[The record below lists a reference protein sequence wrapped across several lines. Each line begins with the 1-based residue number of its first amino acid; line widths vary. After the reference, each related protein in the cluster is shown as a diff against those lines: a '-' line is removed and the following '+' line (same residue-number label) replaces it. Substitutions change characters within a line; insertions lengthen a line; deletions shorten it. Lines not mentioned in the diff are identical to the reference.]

1 MMATKWTNEQLLAI
15 ETRGKNL
22 LVAAAA
28 GSGKTA
34 VLVERI
40 IRMITD
46 EKNPVDIDKLL
57 VVTFTNAAASEMRE
71 RIGDAI
77 SKKLEEMPDSKVL
90 QRQLALL
97 NKSNITTIHS
107 FCLDVIKNNFHIIDL
122 DPGFRI
128 GDETECTLI
137 KQDVL
142 IELFDDKYNEGDK
155 GFLNL
160 VEAYCTNRDD
170 EKLKSIVLKL
180 YNFSMSGPWPSVWLR
195 EKAQEFNIDSL
206 EDLEKASW
214 CKILKESLYLDLNS
228 AKNNLK
234 EAIKICEED
243 SDLDPYLLTLNPELN
258 NIINAINSLNL
269 DLNKIYNA
277 IKNIEFGRIKSIK
290 KGIGDELDK
299 EKVKSLRDDTKK
311 KINKIKEEVF
321 SVPLNE
327 ALDGIKNMYPIIK
340 SLTELVIEFSNRYST
355 KKREKT
361 ILDFNDLEHL
371 CLRILTY
378 SDENGEIK
386 ASSVAQKFREKF
398 EEVLVDEYQDSNNVQ
413 ETIINMV
420 SRKNLDNPNVFMVGD
435 VKQSIYR
442 FRQAKPE
449 LFLEKYNSYPVEDGE
464 KNKKIMLYKNFRSRE
479 EVIKG
484 VNFVFK
490 SLMSKTVGE
499 LDYTD
504 EEALNLGANY
514 EEVNKDNVHLQ
525 NQEDID
531 LDKIR
536 VSGDI
541 ELHILDKSG
550 DFEDEK
556 NENKDNGYND
566 ENSTLKD
573 DEEDLTAVA
582 IEARIIERRIKEL
595 INPSDGKV
603 FMIFDKNLNK
613 YRKIRYKDIVIL
625 LRTTKN
631 WADTIV
637 EELSFGGIPVYAD
650 TSAGYFQT
658 IEIRTIMSLLHII
671 DNPMQDIYAIAS
683 MRSPIF
689 SFTSEELADIRLLNS
704 DNYFYLNV
712 KNIADGTYDENVD
725 KDLKEK
731 CSYFIGKI
739 NAWREISLYMPIDEF
754 IWYLYSDTS
763 YYGYV
768 GAMVNGVQRQANLR
782 ILFQRAK
789 QYEQTSFK
797 GLFNFINFIN
807 KLKKSSGDLGT
818 AKILGE
824 NEDVVRIMSIHKSK
838 GLEFPVVFLSGCG
851 KQFNLMDANDSLLF
865 HEELGIGAD
874 CIDIEKRIRYK
885 TIQKYAIKKKFE
897 LETLSEEMRILYVA
911 LTRAKEKLIIT
922 GGSSNLQKD
931 IEACYRAVVKSS
943 DKVIPNEL
951 LKQKN
956 YLKWII
962 TALIKHKDGE
972 DLRKGK
978 NEFIKLSN
986 DLSTWKIHF
995 HRKSEFIVDN
1005 IEDSVDKEKNT
1016 ILSLNY
1022 NNFAID
1028 KEIQRRLDFRYKYKE
1043 VCVVPSNISVSDIKR
1058 AEEEVFTSDV
1068 ESFFKEEKLR
1078 KKPKFI
1084 TEEKGLSKAEKG
1096 TAMHFVMQKLDL
1108 NRVNSIDE
1116 IKIQVKSMV
1125 NNELITEEEEKTIN
1139 PFKIQKFFKSDL
1151 GLRMLKA
1158 YKENGEVYRE
1168 LPFITEIPIKR
1179 VEKEITSKLFDN
1191 EKLRLQGII
1200 DCFFEEEDGVVLLD
1214 YKTDYV
1220 EVGKESELLDRYKV
1234 QIELYTETLEKIIG
1248 KKIKEKYLY
1257 LFGIDKQVK
1266 YKN

>member
-1 MMATKWTNEQLLAI
+1 METKWTDEQLLAI

-40 IRMITD
+40 IKIITD
-46 EKNPVDIDKLL
+46 DNNPVDIDKLL

-71 RIGDAI
+71 RIGDTI
-77 SKKLEEMPDSKVL
+77 SKKLEEMPDSKML

-107 FCLDVIKNNFHIIDL
+107 FCLDIIKNNFHLIDL

-142 IELFDDKYNEGDK
+142 IELFEDKYDK
-155 GFLNL
+155 EDEDFLNL
-160 VEAYCTNRDD
+160 IEAYCTNRDD
-170 EKLKSIVLKL
+170 ERLKEIVLKL

-195 EKAQEFNIDSL
+195 EKAQEFNINSL
-206 EDLEKASW
+206 DELEKASW
-214 CKILKESLYLDLNS
+214 YKVLKESLYLDLNN
-228 AKNNLK
+228 AKNGLD

-243 SDLDPYLLTLNPELN
+243 SDLAPYLLTLKPELN
-258 NIINAINSLNL
+258 GIENAINSLNL
-269 DLNKIYNA
+269 DLEQIYKA
-277 IKNIEFGRIKSIK
+277 VKDIEFAYRIKTVK

-299 EKVKSLRDDTKK
+299 KKVKSLRDDVKK
-311 KINKIKEEVF
+311 KINQIKGGVF
-321 SVPLNE
+321 SISLDETLN
-327 ALDGIKNMYPIIK
+327 GIKNMYPIIK
-340 SLTELVIEFSNRYST
+340 SLTELVIEFSDRYV
-355 KKREKT
+355 KKKMERV

-371 CLRILTY
+371 CLKILTCN
-378 SDENGEIK
+378 DENGEVY

-413 ETIINMV
+413 ETIISMV
-420 SRKNLDNPNVFMVGD
+420 SRKDLDNPNVFMVGD

-449 LFLEKYNSYPVEDGE
+449 LFLEKYNSYSEEDNK
-464 KNKKIMLYKNFRSRE
+464 KNRKIMLYKNFRSRE

-484 VNFVFK
+484 VNFIFK

-504 EEALNLGANY
+504 KEALNLGASY
-514 EEVNKDNVHLQ
+514 DEINKDNVYFQ
-525 NQEDID
+525 DNEFID
-531 LDKIR
+531 LDKIE
-536 VSGDI
+536 VSGAL
-541 ELHILDKSG
+541 ELHILDKSS
-550 DFEDEK
+550 DFEDGK
-556 NENKDNGYND
+556 NEIND
-566 ENSTLKD
+566 ED
-573 DEEDLTAVA
+573 DKENDNEEDLSAVA
-582 IEARIIERRIKEL
+582 IEARIIAKRIKEL
-595 INPSDGKV
+595 INPSDGKC
-603 FMIFDKNLNK
+603 FMVFDKNLNR
-613 YRKIRYKDIVIL
+613 YRKITYKDIVIL
-625 LRTTKN
+625 LRSTKN

-650 TSAGYFQT
+650 INTGYFQT

-671 DNPMQDIYAIAS
+671 DNPMQDIYTIAS

-689 SFTSEELADIRLLNS
+689 AFTSEELADIRILNR

-712 KNIADGTYDENVD
+712 KDIAEDVYDERINKSLKD
-725 KDLKEK
+725 K
-731 CSYFIGKI
+731 CVYFIEKI
-739 NAWREISLYMPIDEF
+739 GSWREKSLYMPIDEF
-754 IWYLYSDTS
+754 LWYLYSDTS

-768 GAMVNGVQRQANLR
+768 GAMVNGIQRQANLR

-807 KLKKSSGDLGT
+807 KLRKSSGDLGT

-851 KQFNLMDANDSLLF
+851 KQFNLRDINDSLLF

-874 CIDIEKRIRYK
+874 CIDIKKRIRY
-885 TIQKYAIKKKFE
+885 TTLQKYAIKKKFE

-922 GGSSNLQKD
+922 GSSYNLQKD
-931 IEACYRAVVKSS
+931 IDACYKAGVKGFN
-943 DKVIPNEL
+943 KVIPSEL
-951 LKQKN
+951 LKQKS
-956 YLKWII
+956 YLKWIM
-962 TALIKHKDGE
+962 TALIKHKDG
-972 DLRKGK
+972 DILRQGK
-978 NEFIKLSN
+978 NEFVEISD
-986 DLSTWKIHF
+986 DLSSWKINF
-995 HRKSEFIVDN
+995 HKKSDFGVENV
-1005 IEDSVDKEKNT
+1005 EDSIEKKNIS

-1022 NNFAID
+1022 SNFEVD
-1028 KEIQRRLDFRYKYKE
+1028 EEIRKRLEFRYKYRD
-1043 VCVVPSNISVSDIKR
+1043 VCSVPSNISVSDIKK
-1058 AEEEVFTSDV
+1058 AEEEIFEPQAENLFS
-1068 ESFFKEEKLR
+1068 EEKNR
-1078 KKPKFI
+1078 KKPRFI
-1084 TEEKGLSKAEKG
+1084 MEEKGLSKAEKG

-1108 NRVNSIDE
+1108 NKVNLLNE
-1116 IKIQVKSMV
+1116 IKEQIKNMF
-1125 NNELITEEEEKTIN
+1125 EKGLITKDEEESIN
-1139 PFKIQKFFKSDL
+1139 IFKIQKFFKSNL
-1151 GLRMLKA
+1151 GQRLLKA
-1158 YKENGEVYRE
+1158 YKENKQVFRE
-1168 LPFITEIPIKR
+1168 LPFITEIPVKR
-1179 VEKEITSKLFDN
+1179 IEKDLIDKIFNN

-1200 DCFFEEEDGVVLLD
+1200 DCFFEEDDGIVLLD

-1220 EVGKESELLDRYKV
+1220 ENGKEKEILDKYRV
-1234 QIELYTETLEKIIG
+1234 QIDLYTETLERVIG
-1248 KKIKEKYLY
+1248 KKVKERYLY
-1257 LFGIDKQVK
+1257 LFGIDKEVK
-1266 YKN
+1266 YMD

>member
-1 MMATKWTNEQLLAI
+1 METKWTDEQLLAI

-40 IRMITD
+40 IKIITD
-46 EKNPVDIDKLL
+46 DNNPVDIDKLL

-77 SKKLEEMPDSKVL
+77 SKKLEEMPDSKML

-107 FCLDVIKNNFHIIDL
+107 FCLDIIKNNFHLIDL

-142 IELFDDKYNEGDK
+142 IELFEDKYDK
-155 GFLNL
+155 EDEDFLNL
-160 VEAYCTNRDD
+160 IEAYCTNRDD
-170 EKLKSIVLKL
+170 ERLKEIVLKL

-195 EKAQEFNIDSL
+195 EKAQEFNINSL
-206 EDLEKASW
+206 DELEKASW
-214 CKILKESLYLDLNS
+214 YKVLKESLYLDLNN
-228 AKNNLK
+228 AKNGLD

-243 SDLDPYLLTLNPELN
+243 SDLAPYLLNLKPELN
-258 NIINAINSLNL
+258 GIENAINSLNL
-269 DLNKIYNA
+269 NLEQIYKA
-277 IKNIEFGRIKSIK
+277 IKDIEFAYRIKTVK
-290 KGIGDELDK
+290 KGLGDELDK
-299 EKVKSLRDDTKK
+299 KKVKSLRDDVKK
-311 KINKIKEEVF
+311 KINQIKGGVF
-321 SVPLNE
+321 SVSLDETLN
-327 ALDGIKNMYPIIK
+327 GIKNMYPIIK
-340 SLTELVIEFSNRYST
+340 SLTELVIEFSDRYV
-355 KKREKT
+355 KKKMERV

-371 CLRILTY
+371 CLKILTCN
-378 SDENGEIK
+378 DENGEVY

-413 ETIINMV
+413 ETIISMV
-420 SRKNLDNPNVFMVGD
+420 SRKDLDNPNVFMVGD

-449 LFLEKYNSYPVEDGE
+449 LFLEKYNSYSEEDNK
-464 KNKKIMLYKNFRSRE
+464 KNRKIMLYKNFRSRE

-484 VNFVFK
+484 VNFIFK

-504 EEALNLGANY
+504 KEALNLGASY
-514 EEVNKDNVHLQ
+514 DEINKDNVYFQ
-525 NQEDID
+525 DNEFID
-531 LDKIR
+531 LDKIE
-536 VSGDI
+536 VSGAL
-541 ELHILDKSG
+541 ELHILDKSS
-550 DFEDEK
+550 DFEYEK
-556 NENKDNGYND
+556 NEIND
-566 ENSTLKD
+566 ED
-573 DEEDLTAVA
+573 DKENDNEEDLSAVA
-582 IEARIIERRIKEL
+582 IEARIIAKRIKEL
-595 INPSDGKV
+595 ITPSHGKC
-603 FMIFDKNLNK
+603 FMVFDKNLNR
-613 YRKIRYKDIVIL
+613 YRKITYKDIVIL
-625 LRTTKN
+625 LRSTKN

-650 TSAGYFQT
+650 INTGYFQT

-671 DNPMQDIYAIAS
+671 DNPMQDIYTIAS

-689 SFTSEELADIRLLNS
+689 AFTSEELADIRILNR

-712 KNIADGTYDENVD
+712 KDIAEDVYDERINKSLKD
-725 KDLKEK
+725 K
-731 CSYFIGKI
+731 CVYFIEKI
-739 NAWREISLYMPIDEF
+739 GSWREKSLYMPIDEF
-754 IWYLYSDTS
+754 LWYLYSDTS

-768 GAMVNGVQRQANLR
+768 GAMVNGIQRQANLR
-782 ILFQRAK
+782 ILFHRAK

-807 KLKKSSGDLGT
+807 KLRKSSGDLGT

-851 KQFNLMDANDSLLF
+851 KQFNLRDINDSLLF

-874 CIDIEKRIRYK
+874 CIDIKKRIRY
-885 TIQKYAIKKKFE
+885 TTLQKYAIKKKFE

-922 GGSSNLQKD
+922 GSSYNLQKD
-931 IEACYRAVVKSS
+931 IDACYKAGVKGFN
-943 DKVIPNEL
+943 KVIPSEL
-951 LKQKN
+951 LKQKS
-956 YLKWII
+956 YLKWIM
-962 TALIKHKDGE
+962 TALIKHKDG
-972 DLRKGK
+972 DILRQGK
-978 NEFIKLSN
+978 NEFVEISD
-986 DLSTWKIHF
+986 DLSSWKINF
-995 HRKSEFIVDN
+995 HKKSDFGTENV
-1005 IEDSVDKEKNT
+1005 EDSIEKKNIS

-1022 NNFAID
+1022 SNFEVD
-1028 KEIQRRLDFRYKYKE
+1028 EEIRKRLEFRYKYRD
-1043 VCVVPSNISVSDIKR
+1043 VCSVPSNISVSDIKK
-1058 AEEEVFTSDV
+1058 AEEEIFEPQAENLFS
-1068 ESFFKEEKLR
+1068 EEKNR

-1084 TEEKGLSKAEKG
+1084 MEEKGLSKAEKG

-1108 NRVNSIDE
+1108 NKVNLLNE
-1116 IKIQVKSMV
+1116 IKEQIKNMF
-1125 NNELITEEEEKTIN
+1125 EKGLITKDEEESIN
-1139 PFKIQKFFKSDL
+1139 IFKIQKFFKSNL
-1151 GLRMLKA
+1151 GQRLLKA
-1158 YKENGEVYRE
+1158 YKENKQVFRE
-1168 LPFITEIPIKR
+1168 LPFITEIPVKR
-1179 VEKEITSKLFDN
+1179 IEKDLIDKIFNN

-1200 DCFFEEEDGVVLLD
+1200 DCFFEEDDGIVLLD

-1220 EVGKESELLDRYKV
+1220 ENGKEKEILDKYRV
-1234 QIELYTETLEKIIG
+1234 QIDLYTETLERVIG
-1248 KKIKEKYLY
+1248 KKVKERYLY
-1257 LFGIDKQVK
+1257 LFGIDKEVK
-1266 YKN
+1266 YMD

>member
-1 MMATKWTNEQLLAI
+1 METKWTDEQLLAI

-40 IRMITD
+40 IKIITD
-46 EKNPVDIDKLL
+46 DNNPVDIDKLL

-77 SKKLEEMPDSKVL
+77 SKKLEEMPDSKML

-107 FCLDVIKNNFHIIDL
+107 FCLDIIKNNFHLIDL

-142 IELFDDKYNEGDK
+142 IELFEDKYDK
-155 GFLNL
+155 EDEDFLNL
-160 VEAYCTNRDD
+160 IEAYCTNRDD
-170 EKLKSIVLKL
+170 ERLKEIVLKL

-195 EKAQEFNIDSL
+195 EKAQEFNINSL
-206 EDLEKASW
+206 DELEKASW
-214 CKILKESLYLDLNS
+214 YKVLKESLYLDLNN
-228 AKNNLK
+228 AKNGLD

-243 SDLDPYLLTLNPELN
+243 SDLAPYLLNLKPELN
-258 NIINAINSLNL
+258 GIENAINSLNL
-269 DLNKIYNA
+269 NLEQIYKA
-277 IKNIEFGRIKSIK
+277 IKDIEFAYRIKTVK
-290 KGIGDELDK
+290 KGLGDELDK
-299 EKVKSLRDDTKK
+299 KKVKSLRDDVKK
-311 KINKIKEEVF
+311 KINQIKGGVF
-321 SVPLNE
+321 SVSLDETLN
-327 ALDGIKNMYPIIK
+327 GIKNMYPIIK
-340 SLTELVIEFSNRYST
+340 SLTELVIEFSDRYV
-355 KKREKT
+355 KKKMERV

-371 CLRILTY
+371 CLKILTCN
-378 SDENGEIK
+378 DENGEVY

-413 ETIINMV
+413 ETIISMV
-420 SRKNLDNPNVFMVGD
+420 SRKDLDNPNVFMVGD

-449 LFLEKYNSYPVEDGE
+449 LFLEKYNSYSEEDNK
-464 KNKKIMLYKNFRSRE
+464 KNRKIMLYKNFRSRE

-484 VNFVFK
+484 VNFIFK

-504 EEALNLGANY
+504 KEALNLGASY
-514 EEVNKDNVHLQ
+514 DEINKDNVYFQ
-525 NQEDID
+525 DNEFID
-531 LDKIR
+531 LDKIE
-536 VSGDI
+536 VSGAL
-541 ELHILDKSG
+541 ELHILDKSS

-556 NENKDNGYND
+556 NEIND
-566 ENSTLKD
+566 ED
-573 DEEDLTAVA
+573 DKENDNEEDLSAVA
-582 IEARIIERRIKEL
+582 IEARIIAKRIKEL
-595 INPSDGKV
+595 INPSDGKC
-603 FMIFDKNLNK
+603 FMVFDKNLNR
-613 YRKIRYKDIVIL
+613 YRKITYKDIVIL
-625 LRTTKN
+625 LRSTKN

-650 TSAGYFQT
+650 INTGYFQT

-671 DNPMQDIYAIAS
+671 DNPMQDIYTIAS

-689 SFTSEELADIRLLNS
+689 AFTSEELADIRILNR

-712 KNIADGTYDENVD
+712 KDIAEDVYDERINKSLKD
-725 KDLKEK
+725 K
-731 CSYFIGKI
+731 CVYFIEKI
-739 NAWREISLYMPIDEF
+739 GSWREKSLYMPIDEF
-754 IWYLYSDTS
+754 LWYLYSDTS

-768 GAMVNGVQRQANLR
+768 GAMVNGIQRQANLR

-807 KLKKSSGDLGT
+807 KLRKSSGDLGT

-851 KQFNLMDANDSLLF
+851 KQFNLRDINDSLLF
-865 HEELGIGAD
+865 HEELGIGTD
-874 CIDIEKRIRYK
+874 CIDIKKRIRY
-885 TIQKYAIKKKFE
+885 TTLQKYAIKKKFE

-922 GGSSNLQKD
+922 GSSYNLQKD
-931 IEACYRAVVKSS
+931 IDACYKAGVKGFN
-943 DKVIPNEL
+943 KVIPSEL
-951 LKQKN
+951 LKQKS
-956 YLKWII
+956 YLKWIM
-962 TALIKHKDGE
+962 TALIKHKDG
-972 DLRKGK
+972 DILRQGK
-978 NEFIKLSN
+978 NEFVEISD
-986 DLSTWKIHF
+986 DLSSWKINF
-995 HRKSEFIVDN
+995 HKKSDFGTENV
-1005 IEDSVDKEKNT
+1005 EDSIEKKNIS

-1022 NNFAID
+1022 SNFEVD
-1028 KEIQRRLDFRYKYKE
+1028 EEIRKRLEFRYKYRD
-1043 VCVVPSNISVSDIKR
+1043 VCSVPSNISVSDIKK
-1058 AEEEVFTSDV
+1058 AEEEIFEPQAENLFS
-1068 ESFFKEEKLR
+1068 EEKNR
-1078 KKPKFI
+1078 KKPRFI
-1084 TEEKGLSKAEKG
+1084 MEEKGLSKAEKG

-1108 NRVNSIDE
+1108 NKVNLLNE
-1116 IKIQVKSMV
+1116 IKEQIKNMF
-1125 NNELITEEEEKTIN
+1125 EKGLITKDEEESIN
-1139 PFKIQKFFKSDL
+1139 IFKIQKFFKSNL
-1151 GLRMLKA
+1151 GQRLLKA
-1158 YKENGEVYRE
+1158 YKENKQVFRE
-1168 LPFITEIPIKR
+1168 LPFITEIPVKR
-1179 VEKEITSKLFDN
+1179 IEKDLIDKIFNN

-1200 DCFFEEEDGVVLLD
+1200 DCFFEEDDGIVLLD

-1220 EVGKESELLDRYKV
+1220 ENGKEKEILDKYRV
-1234 QIELYTETLEKIIG
+1234 QIDLYTETLERVIG
-1248 KKIKEKYLY
+1248 KKVKERYLY
-1257 LFGIDKQVK
+1257 LFGIDKEVK
-1266 YKN
+1266 YMD

>member
-1 MMATKWTNEQLLAI
+1 METKWTDEQLLAI

-40 IRMITD
+40 IKIITD
-46 EKNPVDIDKLL
+46 DNNPVDIDKLL

-77 SKKLEEMPDSKVL
+77 SKKLEEMPDSKML

-107 FCLDVIKNNFHIIDL
+107 FCLDIIKNNFHLIDL

-142 IELFDDKYNEGDK
+142 IELFEDKYDK
-155 GFLNL
+155 EDEDFLNL
-160 VEAYCTNRDD
+160 IEAYCTNRDD
-170 EKLKSIVLKL
+170 ERLKEIVLKL

-195 EKAQEFNIDSL
+195 EKAQEFNINSL
-206 EDLEKASW
+206 DELEKASW
-214 CKILKESLYLDLNS
+214 YKVLKESLYLDLNN
-228 AKNNLK
+228 AKNGLD

-243 SDLDPYLLTLNPELN
+243 SDLAPYLLNLKPELN
-258 NIINAINSLNL
+258 GIENAINSLNL
-269 DLNKIYNA
+269 NLEQIYKA
-277 IKNIEFGRIKSIK
+277 IKDIEFAYRIKTVK
-290 KGIGDELDK
+290 KGLGDELDK
-299 EKVKSLRDDTKK
+299 KKVKSLRDDVKK
-311 KINKIKEEVF
+311 KINQIKGGVF
-321 SVPLNE
+321 SVSLDETLN
-327 ALDGIKNMYPIIK
+327 GIKNMYPIIK
-340 SLTELVIEFSNRYST
+340 SLTELVIEFSDRYV
-355 KKREKT
+355 KKKMERV

-371 CLRILTY
+371 CLKILTCN
-378 SDENGEIK
+378 DENGEVY

-413 ETIINMV
+413 ETIISMV
-420 SRKNLDNPNVFMVGD
+420 SRKDLDNPNVFMVGD

-449 LFLEKYNSYPVEDGE
+449 LFLEKYNSYSEEDNK
-464 KNKKIMLYKNFRSRE
+464 KNRKIMLYKNFRSRE

-484 VNFVFK
+484 VNFIFK

-504 EEALNLGANY
+504 KEALNLGASY
-514 EEVNKDNVHLQ
+514 DEINKDNVYFQ
-525 NQEDID
+525 DNEFID
-531 LDKIR
+531 LDKIE
-536 VSGDI
+536 VSGAL
-541 ELHILDKSG
+541 ELHILDKSS

-556 NENKDNGYND
+556 NEIND
-566 ENSTLKD
+566 ED
-573 DEEDLTAVA
+573 DKENDNEEDLSAVA
-582 IEARIIERRIKEL
+582 IEARIIAKRIKEL
-595 INPSDGKV
+595 INPSDGKC
-603 FMIFDKNLNK
+603 FMVFDKNLNR
-613 YRKIRYKDIVIL
+613 YRKITYKDIVIL
-625 LRTTKN
+625 LRSTKN

-650 TSAGYFQT
+650 INTGYFQT

-671 DNPMQDIYAIAS
+671 DNPIQDIYTIAS

-689 SFTSEELADIRLLNS
+689 AFTSEELADIRILNR

-712 KNIADGTYDENVD
+712 KDIAEDVYDERINKSLKD
-725 KDLKEK
+725 K
-731 CSYFIGKI
+731 CVYFIEKI
-739 NAWREISLYMPIDEF
+739 GSWREKSLYMPIDEF
-754 IWYLYSDTS
+754 LWYLYSDTS

-768 GAMVNGVQRQANLR
+768 GAMVNGIQRQANLR

-807 KLKKSSGDLGT
+807 KLRKSSGDLGT

-851 KQFNLMDANDSLLF
+851 KQFNLRDINDSLLF

-874 CIDIEKRIRYK
+874 CTDIKKRIRY
-885 TIQKYAIKKKFE
+885 TTLQKYAIKKKFE

-922 GGSSNLQKD
+922 GSSYNLQKD
-931 IEACYRAVVKSS
+931 IDACYKAGVKGFN
-943 DKVIPNEL
+943 KVIPSEL
-951 LKQKN
+951 LKQKS
-956 YLKWII
+956 YLKWIM
-962 TALIKHKDGE
+962 TALIKHKDG
-972 DLRKGK
+972 DILRQGK
-978 NEFIKLSN
+978 NEFVEISD
-986 DLSTWKIHF
+986 DLSSWKINF
-995 HRKSEFIVDN
+995 HKKSDFGTENV
-1005 IEDSVDKEKNT
+1005 EDSIEKKNIS

-1022 NNFAID
+1022 SNFEVD
-1028 KEIQRRLDFRYKYKE
+1028 EEIRKRLEFRYKYRD
-1043 VCVVPSNISVSDIKR
+1043 VCSVPSNISVSDIKK
-1058 AEEEVFTSDV
+1058 AEEEIFEPQAENLFS
-1068 ESFFKEEKLR
+1068 EEKNR
-1078 KKPKFI
+1078 KKPRFI
-1084 TEEKGLSKAEKG
+1084 MEEKGLSKAEKG

-1108 NRVNSIDE
+1108 NKVNLLNE
-1116 IKIQVKSMV
+1116 IKEQIKNMF
-1125 NNELITEEEEKTIN
+1125 EKGLITKDEEESIN
-1139 PFKIQKFFKSDL
+1139 IFKIQKFFKSNL
-1151 GLRMLKA
+1151 GQRLLKA
-1158 YKENGEVYRE
+1158 YKENKQVFRE
-1168 LPFITEIPIKR
+1168 LPFITEIPVKR
-1179 VEKEITSKLFDN
+1179 IEKDLIDKIFNN

-1200 DCFFEEEDGVVLLD
+1200 DCLFEEDDGIVL
-1214 YKTDYV
+1214 
-1220 EVGKESELLDRYKV
+1220 
-1234 QIELYTETLEKIIG
+1234 
-1248 KKIKEKYLY
+1248 
-1257 LFGIDKQVK
+1257 
-1266 YKN
+1266 

>member
-1 MMATKWTNEQLLAI
+1 METKWTDEQLLAI

-40 IRMITD
+40 IKIITD
-46 EKNPVDIDKLL
+46 DNNPVDIDKLL

-77 SKKLEEMPDSKVL
+77 SKKLEEMPDSKML

-107 FCLDVIKNNFHIIDL
+107 FCLDIIKNNFHLIDL

-142 IELFDDKYNEGDK
+142 IELFEDKYDK
-155 GFLNL
+155 EDEDFLNL
-160 VEAYCTNRDD
+160 IEAYCTNRDD
-170 EKLKSIVLKL
+170 ERLKEIVLKL

-195 EKAQEFNIDSL
+195 EKAQEFNINSL
-206 EDLEKASW
+206 DELEKASW
-214 CKILKESLYLDLNS
+214 YKVLKESLYLDLNN
-228 AKNNLK
+228 AKNGLD

-243 SDLDPYLLTLNPELN
+243 SDLAPYLLTLKPELN
-258 NIINAINSLNL
+258 GIENAINSLNL
-269 DLNKIYNA
+269 DLEQIYKA
-277 IKNIEFGRIKSIK
+277 VKDIEFAYRIKTVK

-299 EKVKSLRDDTKK
+299 KKVKSLRDDVKK
-311 KINKIKEEVF
+311 KINQIKGAVF
-321 SVPLNE
+321 SISLDETLN
-327 ALDGIKNMYPIIK
+327 GIKNMYPIIK
-340 SLTELVIEFSNRYST
+340 SLTELVIEFSDRYV
-355 KKREKT
+355 KKKMERV

-371 CLRILTY
+371 CLKILTCN
-378 SDENGEIK
+378 DENGEVY

-413 ETIINMV
+413 ETIISMV
-420 SRKNLDNPNVFMVGD
+420 SRKDLDNPNVFMVGD

-449 LFLEKYNSYPVEDGE
+449 LFLEKYNSYSEEDNK
-464 KNKKIMLYKNFRSRE
+464 KNRKIMLYKNFRSRE

-484 VNFVFK
+484 VNFIFK

-504 EEALNLGANY
+504 KEALNLGASY
-514 EEVNKDNVHLQ
+514 DEINKDNVYFQ
-525 NQEDID
+525 DNEFID
-531 LDKIR
+531 LDKIE
-536 VSGDI
+536 VSGAL
-541 ELHILDKSG
+541 ELHILDKSS
-550 DFEDEK
+550 DFEDGK
-556 NENKDNGYND
+556 NEIND
-566 ENSTLKD
+566 ED
-573 DEEDLTAVA
+573 DKENDNEEDLSAVA
-582 IEARIIERRIKEL
+582 IEARIIAKRIKEL
-595 INPSDGKV
+595 INPSDGKC
-603 FMIFDKNLNK
+603 FMVFDKNLNR
-613 YRKIRYKDIVIL
+613 YRKITYKDIVIL
-625 LRTTKN
+625 LRSTKN

-650 TSAGYFQT
+650 INTGYFQT

-671 DNPMQDIYAIAS
+671 DNPMQDIYTIAS

-689 SFTSEELADIRLLNS
+689 AFTSEELADIRILNR

-712 KNIADGTYDENVD
+712 KDIAEDVYDERINKSLKD
-725 KDLKEK
+725 K
-731 CSYFIGKI
+731 CVYFIEKI
-739 NAWREISLYMPIDEF
+739 GSWREKSLYMPIDEF
-754 IWYLYSDTS
+754 LWYLYSDTS

-768 GAMVNGVQRQANLR
+768 GAMVNGIQRQANLR

-807 KLKKSSGDLGT
+807 KLRKSSGDLGT

-851 KQFNLMDANDSLLF
+851 KQFNLRDINDSLLF

-874 CIDIEKRIRYK
+874 CIDIKKRIRY
-885 TIQKYAIKKKFE
+885 TTLQKYAIKKKFE

-922 GGSSNLQKD
+922 GSSYNLQKD
-931 IEACYRAVVKSS
+931 IDACYKAGVKGFN
-943 DKVIPNEL
+943 KVIPSEL
-951 LKQKN
+951 LKQKS
-956 YLKWII
+956 YLKWIM
-962 TALIKHKDGE
+962 TALIKHKDG
-972 DLRKGK
+972 DILRQGK
-978 NEFIKLSN
+978 NEFVEISD
-986 DLSTWKIHF
+986 DLSSWKINF
-995 HRKSEFIVDN
+995 HKKSDFGTENV
-1005 IEDSVDKEKNT
+1005 EDSIEKKNIS

-1022 NNFAID
+1022 SNFEVD
-1028 KEIQRRLDFRYKYKE
+1028 EEIRKRLEFRYKYRD
-1043 VCVVPSNISVSDIKR
+1043 VCSVPSNISVSDIKK
-1058 AEEEVFTSDV
+1058 AEEEIFEPQAENLFS
-1068 ESFFKEEKLR
+1068 EEKNR
-1078 KKPKFI
+1078 KKPRFI
-1084 TEEKGLSKAEKG
+1084 MEEKGLSKAEKG

-1108 NRVNSIDE
+1108 NKVNLLNE
-1116 IKIQVKSMV
+1116 IKEQIKNMF
-1125 NNELITEEEEKTIN
+1125 EKGLITKDEEESIN
-1139 PFKIQKFFKSDL
+1139 IFKIQKFFKSNL
-1151 GLRMLKA
+1151 GQRLLKA
-1158 YKENGEVYRE
+1158 YKENKQVFRE
-1168 LPFITEIPIKR
+1168 LPFITEIPVKR
-1179 VEKEITSKLFDN
+1179 IEKDLIDKIFNN

-1200 DCFFEEEDGVVLLD
+1200 DCFFEEDDGIVLLD

-1220 EVGKESELLDRYKV
+1220 ENGKEKEILDKYRV
-1234 QIELYTETLEKIIG
+1234 QIDLYTETLERVIG
-1248 KKIKEKYLY
+1248 KKVKERYLY
-1257 LFGIDKQVK
+1257 LFGIDKEVK
-1266 YKN
+1266 YMD

>member
-1 MMATKWTNEQLLAI
+1 METKWTDEQLLAI

-40 IRMITD
+40 IKIITD
-46 EKNPVDIDKLL
+46 DNNPVDIDKLL

-77 SKKLEEMPDSKVL
+77 SKKLEEMPDSKML

-107 FCLDVIKNNFHIIDL
+107 FCLDIIKNNFHLIDL

-142 IELFDDKYNEGDK
+142 IELFEDKYDK
-155 GFLNL
+155 EDEGFLNL
-160 VEAYCTNRDD
+160 IEAYCTNRDD
-170 EKLKSIVLKL
+170 ERLKEIVLKL

-195 EKAQEFNIDSL
+195 EKAQEFNINSL
-206 EDLEKASW
+206 DELEKASW
-214 CKILKESLYLDLNS
+214 YKVLKESLYLDLNN
-228 AKNNLK
+228 AKNGLD

-243 SDLDPYLLTLNPELN
+243 SDLAPYLLNLKPELN
-258 NIINAINSLNL
+258 GIENAINSLNL
-269 DLNKIYNA
+269 NLEQIYKA
-277 IKNIEFGRIKSIK
+277 IKDIEFAYRIKTVK
-290 KGIGDELDK
+290 KGLGDELDK
-299 EKVKSLRDDTKK
+299 KKVKSLRDDVKK
-311 KINKIKEEVF
+311 KINQIKGGVF
-321 SVPLNE
+321 SVSLDETLN
-327 ALDGIKNMYPIIK
+327 GIKNMYPIIK
-340 SLTELVIEFSNRYST
+340 SLTELVIEFSDRYV
-355 KKREKT
+355 KKKMERV

-371 CLRILTY
+371 CLKILTCN
-378 SDENGEIK
+378 DENGEVY

-413 ETIINMV
+413 ETIISMV
-420 SRKNLDNPNVFMVGD
+420 SRKDLDNPNVFMVGD

-449 LFLEKYNSYPVEDGE
+449 LFLEKYNSYSEEDNK
-464 KNKKIMLYKNFRSRE
+464 KNRKIMLYKNFRSRE

-484 VNFVFK
+484 VNFIFK

-504 EEALNLGANY
+504 KEALNLGASY
-514 EEVNKDNVHLQ
+514 DEINKDNVYFQ
-525 NQEDID
+525 DNEFID
-531 LDKIR
+531 LDKIE
-536 VSGDI
+536 VSGAL
-541 ELHILDKSG
+541 ELHILDKSS

-556 NENKDNGYND
+556 NEIND
-566 ENSTLKD
+566 ED
-573 DEEDLTAVA
+573 DKENDNEEDLSAVA
-582 IEARIIERRIKEL
+582 IEARIIAKRIKEL
-595 INPSDGKV
+595 INPSDGKC
-603 FMIFDKNLNK
+603 FMVFDKNLNR
-613 YRKIRYKDIVIL
+613 YRKITYKDIVIL
-625 LRTTKN
+625 LRSTKN

-650 TSAGYFQT
+650 INTGYFQT

-671 DNPMQDIYAIAS
+671 DNPMQDIYTIAS

-689 SFTSEELADIRLLNS
+689 AFTSEELADIRILNR

-712 KNIADGTYDENVD
+712 KDIAEDVYDERINKSLKD
-725 KDLKEK
+725 K
-731 CSYFIGKI
+731 CVYFIEKI
-739 NAWREISLYMPIDEF
+739 GSWREKSLYMPIDEF
-754 IWYLYSDTS
+754 LWYLYSDTS

-768 GAMVNGVQRQANLR
+768 GAMVNGIQRQANLR

-807 KLKKSSGDLGT
+807 KLRKSSGDLGT

-851 KQFNLMDANDSLLF
+851 KQFNLRDINDSLLF

-874 CIDIEKRIRYK
+874 CIDIKKRIRY
-885 TIQKYAIKKKFE
+885 TTLQKYAIKKKFE

-922 GGSSNLQKD
+922 GSSYNLQKD
-931 IEACYRAVVKSS
+931 IDACYKAGVKGFN
-943 DKVIPNEL
+943 KVIPSEL
-951 LKQKN
+951 LKQKS
-956 YLKWII
+956 YLKWIM
-962 TALIKHKDGE
+962 TALIKHKDG
-972 DLRKGK
+972 DILRQGK
-978 NEFIKLSN
+978 NEFVEISD
-986 DLSTWKIHF
+986 DLSSWKINF
-995 HRKSEFIVDN
+995 HKKSDFGTENV
-1005 IEDSVDKEKNT
+1005 EDSIEKKNIS

-1022 NNFAID
+1022 SNFEVD
-1028 KEIQRRLDFRYKYKE
+1028 EEIRKRLEFRYKYRD
-1043 VCVVPSNISVSDIKR
+1043 VCSVPSNISVSDIKK
-1058 AEEEVFTSDV
+1058 AEEEIFEPQAENLFS
-1068 ESFFKEEKLR
+1068 EEKNR
-1078 KKPKFI
+1078 KKPRFI
-1084 TEEKGLSKAEKG
+1084 MEEKGLSKAEKG

-1108 NRVNSIDE
+1108 NKVNLLNE
-1116 IKIQVKSMV
+1116 IKEQIKNMF
-1125 NNELITEEEEKTIN
+1125 EKGLITKDEEESIN
-1139 PFKIQKFFKSDL
+1139 IFKIQKFFKSNL
-1151 GLRMLKA
+1151 GQRLLKA
-1158 YKENGEVYRE
+1158 YKENKQVFRE
-1168 LPFITEIPIKR
+1168 LPFITEIPVKR
-1179 VEKEITSKLFDN
+1179 IEKDLIDKIFNN

-1200 DCFFEEEDGVVLLD
+1200 DCFFEEDDGIVLLD

-1220 EVGKESELLDRYKV
+1220 ENGKEKEILDKYRV
-1234 QIELYTETLEKIIG
+1234 QIDLYTETLERVIG
-1248 KKIKEKYLY
+1248 KKVKERYLY
-1257 LFGIDKQVK
+1257 LFGIDKEVK
-1266 YKN
+1266 YMD

>member
-1 MMATKWTNEQLLAI
+1 METKWTDEQLLAI

-40 IRMITD
+40 IKIITD
-46 EKNPVDIDKLL
+46 DNNPVDIDKLL

-77 SKKLEEMPDSKVL
+77 SKKLEEMPDSKML

-107 FCLDVIKNNFHIIDL
+107 FCLDIIKNNFHLIDL

-142 IELFDDKYNEGDK
+142 IELFEDKYDK
-155 GFLNL
+155 EDEGFLNL
-160 VEAYCTNRDD
+160 IEAYCTNRDD
-170 EKLKSIVLKL
+170 ERLKEIVLKL

-195 EKAQEFNIDSL
+195 EKAQEFNINSL
-206 EDLEKASW
+206 DELEKASW
-214 CKILKESLYLDLNS
+214 YKVLKESLYLDLNN
-228 AKNNLK
+228 AKNGLD

-243 SDLDPYLLTLNPELN
+243 SDLAPYLLTLKPELN
-258 NIINAINSLNL
+258 GIENAINSLNL
-269 DLNKIYNA
+269 NLEQIYKA
-277 IKNIEFGRIKSIK
+277 IKDIEFAYRIKTVK
-290 KGIGDELDK
+290 KGLGDELDK
-299 EKVKSLRDDTKK
+299 KKVKSLRDDVKK
-311 KINKIKEEVF
+311 KINQIKGGVF
-321 SVPLNE
+321 SVSLDETLN
-327 ALDGIKNMYPIIK
+327 GIKNMYPIIK
-340 SLTELVIEFSNRYST
+340 SLTELVIEFSDRYV
-355 KKREKT
+355 KKKMERV

-371 CLRILTY
+371 CLKILTCN
-378 SDENGEIK
+378 DENGEVY

-413 ETIINMV
+413 ETIISMV
-420 SRKNLDNPNVFMVGD
+420 SRKDLDNPNVFMVGD

-449 LFLEKYNSYPVEDGE
+449 LFLEKYNSYSEEDNK
-464 KNKKIMLYKNFRSRE
+464 KNRKIMLYKNFRSRE

-484 VNFVFK
+484 VNFIFK

-504 EEALNLGANY
+504 KEALNLGASY
-514 EEVNKDNVHLQ
+514 DEINKDNVYFQ
-525 NQEDID
+525 DNEFID
-531 LDKIR
+531 LDKIE
-536 VSGDI
+536 VSGAL
-541 ELHILDKSG
+541 ELHILDKSS
-550 DFEDEK
+550 DFEDGK
-556 NENKDNGYND
+556 NEIND
-566 ENSTLKD
+566 ED
-573 DEEDLTAVA
+573 DKENDNEEDLSAVA
-582 IEARIIERRIKEL
+582 IEARIIAKRIKEL
-595 INPSDGKV
+595 INPSDGKC
-603 FMIFDKNLNK
+603 FMVFDKNLNR
-613 YRKIRYKDIVIL
+613 YRKITYKDIVIL
-625 LRTTKN
+625 LRSTKN

-650 TSAGYFQT
+650 INTGYFQT

-671 DNPMQDIYAIAS
+671 DNPMQDIYTIAS

-689 SFTSEELADIRLLNS
+689 AFTSEELADIRILNR

-712 KNIADGTYDENVD
+712 KDIAEDVYDERINKSLKD
-725 KDLKEK
+725 K
-731 CSYFIGKI
+731 CVYFIEKI
-739 NAWREISLYMPIDEF
+739 GSWREKSLYMPIDEF
-754 IWYLYSDTS
+754 LWYLYSDTS

-768 GAMVNGVQRQANLR
+768 GAMVNGIQRQANLR

-807 KLKKSSGDLGT
+807 KLRKSSGDLGT

-851 KQFNLMDANDSLLF
+851 KQFNLRDINDSLLF

-874 CIDIEKRIRYK
+874 CIDIKKRIRY
-885 TIQKYAIKKKFE
+885 TTLQKYAIKKKFE

-922 GGSSNLQKD
+922 GSSYNLQKD
-931 IEACYRAVVKSS
+931 IDACYKAGVKGFN
-943 DKVIPNEL
+943 KVIPSEL
-951 LKQKN
+951 LKQKS
-956 YLKWII
+956 YLKWIM
-962 TALIKHKDGE
+962 TALIKHKDG
-972 DLRKGK
+972 DILRQGK
-978 NEFIKLSN
+978 NEFVEISD
-986 DLSTWKIHF
+986 DLSSWKINF
-995 HRKSEFIVDN
+995 HKKSDFGIENV
-1005 IEDSVDKEKNT
+1005 EDSIEKKNIS

-1022 NNFAID
+1022 SNFEVD
-1028 KEIQRRLDFRYKYKE
+1028 EEIRKRLEFRYKYRD
-1043 VCVVPSNISVSDIKR
+1043 VCSVPSNISVSDIKK
-1058 AEEEVFTSDV
+1058 AEEEIFEPQAENLFS
-1068 ESFFKEEKLR
+1068 EEKNR

-1084 TEEKGLSKAEKG
+1084 MEEKGLSKAEKG

-1108 NRVNSIDE
+1108 NKVNLLNE
-1116 IKIQVKSMV
+1116 IKEQIKNMF
-1125 NNELITEEEEKTIN
+1125 EKGLITKDEEESIN
-1139 PFKIQKFFKSDL
+1139 IFKIQKFFKSNL
-1151 GLRMLKA
+1151 GQRLLKA
-1158 YKENGEVYRE
+1158 YKENKQVFRE
-1168 LPFITEIPIKR
+1168 LPFITEIPVKR
-1179 VEKEITSKLFDN
+1179 IEKDLIDKIFNN

-1200 DCFFEEEDGVVLLD
+1200 DCFFEEDDGIVLLD

-1220 EVGKESELLDRYKV
+1220 ENGKEKEILDKYRV
-1234 QIELYTETLEKIIG
+1234 QIDLYTETLERVIG
-1248 KKIKEKYLY
+1248 KKVKERYLY
-1257 LFGIDKQVK
+1257 LFGIDKEVK
-1266 YKN
+1266 YMD

>member
-1 MMATKWTNEQLLAI
+1 METKWTDEQLLAI

-40 IRMITD
+40 IKIITD
-46 EKNPVDIDKLL
+46 DNNPVDIDKLL

-77 SKKLEEMPDSKVL
+77 SKKLEEMPDSKML

-107 FCLDVIKNNFHIIDL
+107 FCLDIIKNNFHLIDL

-142 IELFDDKYNEGDK
+142 IELFEDKYDK
-155 GFLNL
+155 EDEGFLNL
-160 VEAYCTNRDD
+160 IEAYCTNRDD
-170 EKLKSIVLKL
+170 ERLKEIVLKL

-195 EKAQEFNIDSL
+195 EKAQEFNINSL
-206 EDLEKASW
+206 DELEKASW
-214 CKILKESLYLDLNS
+214 YKVLKESLYLDLNN
-228 AKNNLK
+228 AKNGLD

-243 SDLDPYLLTLNPELN
+243 SDLAPYLLTLKPELN
-258 NIINAINSLNL
+258 GIENAINSLNL
-269 DLNKIYNA
+269 NLEQIYKA
-277 IKNIEFGRIKSIK
+277 VKDIEFAYRIKTVK

-299 EKVKSLRDDTKK
+299 KKVKSLRDDVKK
-311 KINKIKEEVF
+311 KINQIKGGVF
-321 SVPLNE
+321 SISLDETLN
-327 ALDGIKNMYPIIK
+327 GIKNMYPIIK
-340 SLTELVIEFSNRYST
+340 SLTELVIEFSDRYV
-355 KKREKT
+355 KKKMERV

-371 CLRILTY
+371 CLKILTCN
-378 SDENGEIK
+378 DENGEVY

-413 ETIINMV
+413 ETIISMV
-420 SRKNLDNPNVFMVGD
+420 SRKDLDNSNVFMVGD

-449 LFLEKYNSYPVEDGE
+449 LFLEKYNSYSEEDNK
-464 KNKKIMLYKNFRSRE
+464 KNRKIMLYKNFRSRE

-484 VNFVFK
+484 VNFIFK

-504 EEALNLGANY
+504 KEALNLGASY
-514 EEVNKDNVHLQ
+514 DEINKDNVYFQ
-525 NQEDID
+525 DNEFID
-531 LDKIR
+531 LDKIE
-536 VSGDI
+536 VSGAL
-541 ELHILDKSG
+541 ELHILDKSS
-550 DFEDEK
+550 DFEDGK
-556 NENKDNGYND
+556 NEIND
-566 ENSTLKD
+566 ED
-573 DEEDLTAVA
+573 DKENDNEEDLSAVA
-582 IEARIIERRIKEL
+582 IEARIIAKRIKEL
-595 INPSDGKV
+595 INPSDGKC
-603 FMIFDKNLNK
+603 FMVFDKNLNR
-613 YRKIRYKDIVIL
+613 YRKITYKDIVIL
-625 LRTTKN
+625 LRSTKN

-650 TSAGYFQT
+650 INTGYFQT

-671 DNPMQDIYAIAS
+671 DNPMQDIYTIAS

-689 SFTSEELADIRLLNS
+689 AFTSEELADIRILNR

-712 KNIADGTYDENVD
+712 KDIAEDVYDERINKSLKD
-725 KDLKEK
+725 K
-731 CSYFIGKI
+731 CAYFIEKI
-739 NAWREISLYMPIDEF
+739 GSWREKSLYMPIDEF
-754 IWYLYSDTS
+754 LWYLYSDTS

-768 GAMVNGVQRQANLR
+768 GAMVNGIQRQANLR

-807 KLKKSSGDLGT
+807 KLRKSSGDLGT

-838 GLEFPVVFLSGCG
+838 GLEFSVVFLSGCG
-851 KQFNLMDANDSLLF
+851 KQFNLRDINDSLLF

-874 CIDIEKRIRYK
+874 CIDVKKRIRY
-885 TIQKYAIKKKFE
+885 TTLQKYAIKKKFE

-922 GGSSNLQKD
+922 GSSSNLQKD
-931 IEACYRAVVKSS
+931 IDACYKAGAKGFN
-943 DKVIPNEL
+943 KVIPSEL
-951 LKQKN
+951 LKQKS
-956 YLKWII
+956 YLKWIM
-962 TALIKHKDGE
+962 TALIKHKDG
-972 DLRKGK
+972 DILRQGK
-978 NEFIKLSN
+978 NEFVEISD
-986 DLSTWKIHF
+986 DLSSWKINF
-995 HRKSEFIVDN
+995 YKKSDFGVENVGDSIEKKN
-1005 IEDSVDKEKNT
+1005 ISILFLNYSNFEVDKEIRK
-1016 ILSLNY
+1016 
-1022 NNFAID
+1022 
-1028 KEIQRRLDFRYKYKE
+1028 RLEFRYKYRD
-1043 VCVVPSNISVSDIKR
+1043 VCSVPSNISVSDIKK
-1058 AEEEVFTSDV
+1058 AEEEIFEPQAENLFS
-1068 ESFFKEEKLR
+1068 EEKNR

-1084 TEEKGLSKAEKG
+1084 IEEKGLSKAEKG

-1108 NRVNSIDE
+1108 NKVNLLNE
-1116 IKIQVKSMV
+1116 IKEQIKNMF
-1125 NNELITEEEEKTIN
+1125 EKGLITKDEEESIN
-1139 PFKIQKFFKSDL
+1139 IFKIYKFFKSNL
-1151 GLRMLKA
+1151 GQRLLKA
-1158 YKENGEVYRE
+1158 YKENKQVFRE
-1168 LPFITEIPIKR
+1168 LPFITEIPVKR
-1179 VEKEITSKLFDN
+1179 IDKDLIDKIFNN

-1200 DCFFEEEDGVVLLD
+1200 DCFFEEDDGIVLLD

-1220 EVGKESELLDRYKV
+1220 ENGKEKEILDKYKV
-1234 QIELYTETLEKIIG
+1234 QIDLYTETLERVIG
-1248 KKIKEKYLY
+1248 KKVKERYLY
-1257 LFGIDKQVK
+1257 LFGIDKEVK
-1266 YKN
+1266 YMD

>member
-1 MMATKWTNEQLLAI
+1 METKWTDEQLLAI

-40 IRMITD
+40 IKIITD
-46 EKNPVDIDKLL
+46 DNNPVDIDKLL

-77 SKKLEEMPDSKVL
+77 SKKLEEMPDSKML

-107 FCLDVIKNNFHIIDL
+107 FCLDIIKNNFHLIDL

-142 IELFDDKYNEGDK
+142 IELFEDKYDK
-155 GFLNL
+155 EDEDFLNL
-160 VEAYCTNRDD
+160 IEAYCTNRDD
-170 EKLKSIVLKL
+170 ERLKEIVLKL

-195 EKAQEFNIDSL
+195 EKAQEFNINSL
-206 EDLEKASW
+206 DELEKASW
-214 CKILKESLYLDLNS
+214 YKVLKESLYLDLNN
-228 AKNNLK
+228 AKNGLD

-243 SDLDPYLLTLNPELN
+243 SDLAPYLLTLKPELN
-258 NIINAINSLNL
+258 GIENAINSLNL
-269 DLNKIYNA
+269 NLEQIYKA
-277 IKNIEFGRIKSIK
+277 IKDIEFAYRIKTVK
-290 KGIGDELDK
+290 KGLGDELDK
-299 EKVKSLRDDTKK
+299 KKVKSLRDDVKK
-311 KINKIKEEVF
+311 KINQIKGGVF
-321 SVPLNE
+321 SVSLDETLN
-327 ALDGIKNMYPIIK
+327 GIKNMYPIIK
-340 SLTELVIEFSNRYST
+340 SLTELVIEFSDRYV
-355 KKREKT
+355 KKKMERV

-371 CLRILTY
+371 CLKILTCN
-378 SDENGEIK
+378 DENGEVY

-413 ETIINMV
+413 ETIISMV
-420 SRKNLDNPNVFMVGD
+420 SRKDLDNPNVFMVGD

-449 LFLEKYNSYPVEDGE
+449 LFLEKYNSYSEEDNK
-464 KNKKIMLYKNFRSRE
+464 KNRKIMLYKNFRSRE

-484 VNFVFK
+484 VNFIFK

-504 EEALNLGANY
+504 KEALNLGASY
-514 EEVNKDNVHLQ
+514 DEINKDNVYFQ
-525 NQEDID
+525 DNEFID
-531 LDKIR
+531 LDKIE
-536 VSGDI
+536 VSGAL
-541 ELHILDKSG
+541 ELHILDKSS
-550 DFEDEK
+550 DFEDGK
-556 NENKDNGYND
+556 NEIND
-566 ENSTLKD
+566 ED
-573 DEEDLTAVA
+573 DKENDNEEDLSAVA
-582 IEARIIERRIKEL
+582 IEARIIAKRIKEL
-595 INPSDGKV
+595 INPSDGKC
-603 FMIFDKNLNK
+603 FMVFDKNLNR
-613 YRKIRYKDIVIL
+613 YRKITYKDIVIL
-625 LRTTKN
+625 LRSTKN

-650 TSAGYFQT
+650 INTGYFQT

-671 DNPMQDIYAIAS
+671 DNPMQDIYTIAS

-689 SFTSEELADIRLLNS
+689 AFTSEELADIRILNR

-712 KNIADGTYDENVD
+712 KDIAEDVYDERINKSLKD
-725 KDLKEK
+725 K
-731 CSYFIGKI
+731 CVYFIEKI
-739 NAWREISLYMPIDEF
+739 GSWREKSLYMPIDEF
-754 IWYLYSDTS
+754 LWYLYSDTS

-768 GAMVNGVQRQANLR
+768 GAMVNGIQRQANLR

-807 KLKKSSGDLGT
+807 KLRKSSGDLGT

-851 KQFNLMDANDSLLF
+851 KQFNLRDINDSLLF

-874 CIDIEKRIRYK
+874 CIDIKKRIRY
-885 TIQKYAIKKKFE
+885 TTLQKYAIKKKFE

-922 GGSSNLQKD
+922 GSSYNLQKD
-931 IEACYRAVVKSS
+931 IDACYKAGVKGFN
-943 DKVIPNEL
+943 KVIPSEL
-951 LKQKN
+951 LKQKS
-956 YLKWII
+956 YLKWIM
-962 TALIKHKDGE
+962 TALIKHKDG
-972 DLRKGK
+972 DILRQGK
-978 NEFIKLSN
+978 NEFVEISD
-986 DLSTWKIHF
+986 DLSSWKINF
-995 HRKSEFIVDN
+995 HKKSDFGTENV
-1005 IEDSVDKEKNT
+1005 EDSIEKKNIS

-1022 NNFAID
+1022 SNFEVD
-1028 KEIQRRLDFRYKYKE
+1028 EEIRKRLEFRYKYRD
-1043 VCVVPSNISVSDIKR
+1043 VCSVPSNISVSDIKK
-1058 AEEEVFTSDV
+1058 AEEEIFEPQAENLFS
-1068 ESFFKEEKLR
+1068 EEKNR
-1078 KKPKFI
+1078 KKPRFI
-1084 TEEKGLSKAEKG
+1084 MEEKGLSKAEKG

-1108 NRVNSIDE
+1108 NKVNLLNE
-1116 IKIQVKSMV
+1116 IKEQIKNMF
-1125 NNELITEEEEKTIN
+1125 EKGLITKDEEESIN
-1139 PFKIQKFFKSDL
+1139 IFKIQKFFKSNL
-1151 GLRMLKA
+1151 GQRLLKA
-1158 YKENGEVYRE
+1158 YKENKQVFRE
-1168 LPFITEIPIKR
+1168 LPFITEIPVKR
-1179 VEKEITSKLFDN
+1179 IEKDLIDKIFNN

-1200 DCFFEEEDGVVLLD
+1200 DCFFEEDDGIVLLD

-1220 EVGKESELLDRYKV
+1220 ENGKEKEILDKYRV
-1234 QIELYTETLEKIIG
+1234 QIDLYTETLERVIG
-1248 KKIKEKYLY
+1248 KKVKERYLY
-1257 LFGIDKQVK
+1257 LFGIDKEVK
-1266 YKN
+1266 YMD

>member
-1 MMATKWTNEQLLAI
+1 METKWTDEQLLAI

-40 IRMITD
+40 IKIITD
-46 EKNPVDIDKLL
+46 DNNPVDIDKLL

-77 SKKLEEMPDSKVL
+77 SKKLEEMPDSKML

-107 FCLDVIKNNFHIIDL
+107 FCLDIIKNNFHLIDL

-142 IELFDDKYNEGDK
+142 IELFEDKYDK
-155 GFLNL
+155 EDEDFLNL
-160 VEAYCTNRDD
+160 IEAYCTNRDD
-170 EKLKSIVLKL
+170 ERLKEIVLKL

-195 EKAQEFNIDSL
+195 EKAQEFNINSL
-206 EDLEKASW
+206 DELEKASW
-214 CKILKESLYLDLNS
+214 YKVLKESLYLDLNN
-228 AKNNLK
+228 AKNGLD

-243 SDLDPYLLTLNPELN
+243 SDLAPYLLTLKPELN
-258 NIINAINSLNL
+258 GIENAINSLNL
-269 DLNKIYNA
+269 DLEQIYKA
-277 IKNIEFGRIKSIK
+277 VKDIEFAYRIKTVK

-299 EKVKSLRDDTKK
+299 KKVKSLRDDVKK
-311 KINKIKEEVF
+311 KINQIKGGVF
-321 SVPLNE
+321 SISLDETLN
-327 ALDGIKNMYPIIK
+327 GIKNMYPIIK
-340 SLTELVIEFSNRYST
+340 SLTELVIEFSDRYV
-355 KKREKT
+355 KKKMERV

-371 CLRILTY
+371 CLKILTY
-378 SDENGEIK
+378 NDENGEVY

-413 ETIINMV
+413 ETIISMV
-420 SRKNLDNPNVFMVGD
+420 SRKDLDNPNVFMVGD

-449 LFLEKYNSYPVEDGE
+449 LFLEKYNSYSEEDNK
-464 KNKKIMLYKNFRSRE
+464 KNRKIMLYKNFRSRE

-484 VNFVFK
+484 VNFIFK

-504 EEALNLGANY
+504 KEALNLGASY
-514 EEVNKDNVHLQ
+514 DEINKDNVYFQ
-525 NQEDID
+525 DNEFID
-531 LDKIR
+531 LDKIE
-536 VSGDI
+536 VSGAL
-541 ELHILDKSG
+541 ELHILDKSS
-550 DFEDEK
+550 DFEDGK
-556 NENKDNGYND
+556 NEIND
-566 ENSTLKD
+566 ED
-573 DEEDLTAVA
+573 DKENDNEEDLSAVA
-582 IEARIIERRIKEL
+582 IEARIIAKRIKEL
-595 INPSDGKV
+595 INPSDGKC
-603 FMIFDKNLNK
+603 FMVFDKNLNR
-613 YRKIRYKDIVIL
+613 YRKITYKDIVIL
-625 LRTTKN
+625 LRSTKN

-650 TSAGYFQT
+650 INTGYFQT

-671 DNPMQDIYAIAS
+671 DNPMQDIYTIAS

-689 SFTSEELADIRLLNS
+689 AFTSEELADIRILNR

-712 KNIADGTYDENVD
+712 KDIAEDVYNERINKSLKD
-725 KDLKEK
+725 K
-731 CSYFIGKI
+731 CVYFIEKI
-739 NAWREISLYMPIDEF
+739 GSWREKSLYMPIDEF
-754 IWYLYSDTS
+754 LWYLYSDTS

-768 GAMVNGVQRQANLR
+768 GAMVNGIQRQANLR

-807 KLKKSSGDLGT
+807 KLRKSSGDLGT

-851 KQFNLMDANDSLLF
+851 KQFNLRDINDSLLF

-874 CIDIEKRIRYK
+874 CIDIKKRIRY
-885 TIQKYAIKKKFE
+885 TTLQKYAIKKKFE

-922 GGSSNLQKD
+922 GSSYNLQKD
-931 IEACYRAVVKSS
+931 IDACYKAGVKGFN
-943 DKVIPNEL
+943 KVIPSEL
-951 LKQKN
+951 LKQKS
-956 YLKWII
+956 YLKWIM
-962 TALIKHKDGE
+962 TALIKHKDG
-972 DLRKGK
+972 DILRQGK
-978 NEFIKLSN
+978 NEFVEISD
-986 DLSTWKIHF
+986 DLSSWKINF
-995 HRKSEFIVDN
+995 HKKSDFGTENV
-1005 IEDSVDKEKNT
+1005 EDSIEKKNIS

-1022 NNFAID
+1022 SNFEVD
-1028 KEIQRRLDFRYKYKE
+1028 EEIRKRLEFRYKYRD
-1043 VCVVPSNISVSDIKR
+1043 VCSVPSNISVSDIKK
-1058 AEEEVFTSDV
+1058 AEEEIFEPQAENLFS
-1068 ESFFKEEKLR
+1068 EEKNR

-1084 TEEKGLSKAEKG
+1084 MEEKGLSKAEKG

-1108 NRVNSIDE
+1108 NKVNLLNE
-1116 IKIQVKSMV
+1116 IKEQIKNMF
-1125 NNELITEEEEKTIN
+1125 EKGLITKDEEESIN
-1139 PFKIQKFFKSDL
+1139 IFKIQKFFKSNL
-1151 GLRMLKA
+1151 GQRLLKA
-1158 YKENGEVYRE
+1158 YKENKQVFRE
-1168 LPFITEIPIKR
+1168 LPFITEIPVKR
-1179 VEKEITSKLFDN
+1179 IEKDLIDKIFNN

-1200 DCFFEEEDGVVLLD
+1200 DCFFEEDDGIVLLD

-1220 EVGKESELLDRYKV
+1220 ENGKEKEILDKYRV
-1234 QIELYTETLEKIIG
+1234 QIDLYTETLERVIG
-1248 KKIKEKYLY
+1248 KKVKERYLY
-1257 LFGIDKQVK
+1257 LFGIDKEVK
-1266 YKN
+1266 YMD

>member
-1 MMATKWTNEQLLAI
+1 METKWTDEQLLAI

-40 IRMITD
+40 IKIITD
-46 EKNPVDIDKLL
+46 DNNPVDIDKLL

-77 SKKLEEMPDSKVL
+77 SKKLEEIPDSKML

-107 FCLDVIKNNFHIIDL
+107 FCLDIIKNNFHLIDL

-142 IELFDDKYNEGDK
+142 IELFEDKYDK
-155 GFLNL
+155 EDEGFLNL
-160 VEAYCTNRDD
+160 IEAYCTNRDD
-170 EKLKSIVLKL
+170 ERLKEIVLKL

-195 EKAQEFNIDSL
+195 EKAQEFNINSL
-206 EDLEKASW
+206 DELEKASW
-214 CKILKESLYLDLNS
+214 YKVLKESLYLDLNN
-228 AKNNLK
+228 AKNGLD

-243 SDLDPYLLTLNPELN
+243 SDLAPYLLTLKPELN
-258 NIINAINSLNL
+258 GIENAINSLNL
-269 DLNKIYNA
+269 DLEQIYKA
-277 IKNIEFGRIKSIK
+277 VKDIEFAYRIKTVK
-290 KGIGDELDK
+290 KGLGDELDK
-299 EKVKSLRDDTKK
+299 KKVKSLRDDVKK
-311 KINKIKEEVF
+311 KINQIKGGVF
-321 SVPLNE
+321 SVSLDETLN
-327 ALDGIKNMYPIIK
+327 GIKNMYPIIK
-340 SLTELVIEFSNRYST
+340 SLTELVIEFSDRYV
-355 KKREKT
+355 KKKMERV

-371 CLRILTY
+371 CLKILTCN
-378 SDENGEIK
+378 DENGEVY

-413 ETIINMV
+413 ETIISMV
-420 SRKNLDNPNVFMVGD
+420 SRKDLDNPNVFMVGD

-449 LFLEKYNSYPVEDGE
+449 LFLEKYNSYSEEDNK
-464 KNKKIMLYKNFRSRE
+464 KNRKIMLYKNFRSRE

-484 VNFVFK
+484 VNFIFK

-504 EEALNLGANY
+504 KEALNLGASY
-514 EEVNKDNVHLQ
+514 DEINKDNVYFQ
-525 NQEDID
+525 DNVFID
-531 LDKIR
+531 LDKIE
-536 VSGDI
+536 VSGAL
-541 ELHILDKSG
+541 ELHILDKSS
-550 DFEDEK
+550 DFEDGK
-556 NENKDNGYND
+556 NEIND
-566 ENSTLKD
+566 ED
-573 DEEDLTAVA
+573 DKENDNEEDLSAVA
-582 IEARIIERRIKEL
+582 IEARIIAKRIKEL
-595 INPSDGKV
+595 INPSDGKC
-603 FMIFDKNLNK
+603 FMVFDKNLNR
-613 YRKIRYKDIVIL
+613 YRKITYKDIVIL
-625 LRTTKN
+625 LRSTKN

-650 TSAGYFQT
+650 INTGYFQT

-671 DNPMQDIYAIAS
+671 DNPMQDIYTIAS

-689 SFTSEELADIRLLNS
+689 AFTSEELADIRILNR

-712 KNIADGTYDENVD
+712 KDIAEDVYDERINKSLKD
-725 KDLKEK
+725 K
-731 CSYFIGKI
+731 CVYFIEKI
-739 NAWREISLYMPIDEF
+739 GSWREKSLYMPIDEF
-754 IWYLYSDTS
+754 LWYLYSDTS

-768 GAMVNGVQRQANLR
+768 GAMVNGIQRQANLR

-807 KLKKSSGDLGT
+807 KLRKSSGDLGT

-851 KQFNLMDANDSLLF
+851 KQFNLRDINDSLLF

-874 CIDIEKRIRYK
+874 CIDVKKRIRY
-885 TIQKYAIKKKFE
+885 TTLQKYAIKKKFE

-922 GGSSNLQKD
+922 GSSSNLQKD
-931 IEACYRAVVKSS
+931 IDACYKAGVKGFN
-943 DKVIPNEL
+943 KVIPSEL
-951 LKQKN
+951 LKQKS
-956 YLKWII
+956 YLKWIM
-962 TALIKHKDGE
+962 TALIKHKDG
-972 DLRKGK
+972 DILRQGK
-978 NEFIKLSN
+978 NEFVEISD
-986 DLSTWKIHF
+986 DLSSWKINF
-995 HRKSEFIVDN
+995 HKKSDFGTENV
-1005 IEDSVDKEKNT
+1005 EDSIEKKNIS

-1022 NNFAID
+1022 SNFEVD
-1028 KEIQRRLDFRYKYKE
+1028 EEIRKRLEFRYKYRD
-1043 VCVVPSNISVSDIKR
+1043 VCSVPSNISVSDIKK
-1058 AEEEVFTSDV
+1058 AEEEIFEPQAENLFS
-1068 ESFFKEEKLR
+1068 EEKNR

-1084 TEEKGLSKAEKG
+1084 MEEKGLSKAEKG

-1108 NRVNSIDE
+1108 NKVNLLNE
-1116 IKIQVKSMV
+1116 IKEQIENMFEKG
-1125 NNELITEEEEKTIN
+1125 LITKDEEESIN
-1139 PFKIQKFFKSDL
+1139 IFKIQKFFKSNL
-1151 GLRMLKA
+1151 GQRLLKA
-1158 YKENGEVYRE
+1158 YKENKQVFRE
-1168 LPFITEIPIKR
+1168 LPFITEIPVKR
-1179 VEKEITSKLFDN
+1179 IEKDLIDKIFNN

-1200 DCFFEEEDGVVLLD
+1200 DCFFEEDDGIVLLD

-1220 EVGKESELLDRYKV
+1220 ENGKEILDKYKV
-1234 QIELYTETLEKIIG
+1234 QIDLYTETLERVIG
-1248 KKIKEKYLY
+1248 KKVKERYLY
-1257 LFGIDKQVK
+1257 LFGIDKEVK
-1266 YKN
+1266 YMD

>member
-1 MMATKWTNEQLLAI
+1 METKWTDEQLLAI

-40 IRMITD
+40 IKIITD
-46 EKNPVDIDKLL
+46 DNNPVDIDKLL

-77 SKKLEEMPDSKVL
+77 SKKLEEMPDSKML

-107 FCLDVIKNNFHIIDL
+107 FCLDIIKNNFHLIDL

-142 IELFDDKYNEGDK
+142 IELFEDKYDK
-155 GFLNL
+155 EDEDFLNL
-160 VEAYCTNRDD
+160 IEAYCTNRDD
-170 EKLKSIVLKL
+170 ERLKEIVLKL

-195 EKAQEFNIDSL
+195 EKAQEFNINSL
-206 EDLEKASW
+206 DELEKASW
-214 CKILKESLYLDLNS
+214 YKVLKESLYLDLNN
-228 AKNNLK
+228 AKNGLD

-243 SDLDPYLLTLNPELN
+243 SELAPYLLTLKPELN
-258 NIINAINSLNL
+258 GIENAINSLNL
-269 DLNKIYNA
+269 NLEQIYKA
-277 IKNIEFGRIKSIK
+277 IKDIEFAYRIKTVK
-290 KGIGDELDK
+290 KGLGDELDK
-299 EKVKSLRDDTKK
+299 KKVKSLRDDVKK
-311 KINKIKEEVF
+311 KINQIKGGVF
-321 SVPLNE
+321 SVSLDETLN
-327 ALDGIKNMYPIIK
+327 GIKNMYPIIK
-340 SLTELVIEFSNRYST
+340 SLTELVIEFSDRYV
-355 KKREKT
+355 KKKMERV

-371 CLRILTY
+371 CLKILTCN
-378 SDENGEIK
+378 DENGEVY

-413 ETIINMV
+413 ETIISMV
-420 SRKNLDNPNVFMVGD
+420 SRKDLDNPNVFMVGD

-449 LFLEKYNSYPVEDGE
+449 LFLEKYNSYSEEDNK
-464 KNKKIMLYKNFRSRE
+464 KNRKIMLYKNFRSRE

-484 VNFVFK
+484 VNFIFK

-504 EEALNLGANY
+504 KEALNLGASY
-514 EEVNKDNVHLQ
+514 DEINKDNVYFQ
-525 NQEDID
+525 DNEFID
-531 LDKIR
+531 LDKIE
-536 VSGDI
+536 VSGAL
-541 ELHILDKSG
+541 ELHILDKSS

-556 NENKDNGYND
+556 NEIND
-566 ENSTLKD
+566 ED
-573 DEEDLTAVA
+573 DKENDNEEDLSAVA
-582 IEARIIERRIKEL
+582 IEARIIAKRIKEL
-595 INPSDGKV
+595 INPSDGKC
-603 FMIFDKNLNK
+603 FMVFDKNLNR
-613 YRKIRYKDIVIL
+613 YRKITYKDIVIL
-625 LRTTKN
+625 LRSTKN

-650 TSAGYFQT
+650 INTGYFQT

-671 DNPMQDIYAIAS
+671 DNPMQDIYTIAS

-689 SFTSEELADIRLLNS
+689 AFTSEELADIRILNR

-712 KNIADGTYDENVD
+712 KDIAEDVYDERINKSLKD
-725 KDLKEK
+725 K
-731 CSYFIGKI
+731 CVYFIEKI
-739 NAWREISLYMPIDEF
+739 GSWREKSLYMPIDEF
-754 IWYLYSDTS
+754 LWYLYSDTS

-768 GAMVNGVQRQANLR
+768 GAMVNGIQRQANLR

-807 KLKKSSGDLGT
+807 KLRKSSGDLGT

-851 KQFNLMDANDSLLF
+851 KQFNLRDINDSLLF

-874 CIDIEKRIRYK
+874 CIDIKKRIRY
-885 TIQKYAIKKKFE
+885 TTLQKYAIKKKFE

-922 GGSSNLQKD
+922 GSSYNLQKD
-931 IEACYRAVVKSS
+931 IDACYKAGVKGFN
-943 DKVIPNEL
+943 KVIPSEL
-951 LKQKN
+951 LKQKS
-956 YLKWII
+956 YLKWIM
-962 TALIKHKDGE
+962 TALIKHKDG
-972 DLRKGK
+972 DILRQGK
-978 NEFIKLSN
+978 NEFVEISD
-986 DLSTWKIHF
+986 DLSSWKINF
-995 HRKSEFIVDN
+995 HKKSDFGTENV
-1005 IEDSVDKEKNT
+1005 EDSIEKKNIS

-1022 NNFAID
+1022 SNFEVD
-1028 KEIQRRLDFRYKYKE
+1028 EEIRKRLEFRYKYRD
-1043 VCVVPSNISVSDIKR
+1043 VCSVPSNISVSDIKK
-1058 AEEEVFTSDV
+1058 AEEEIFEPQAENLFS
-1068 ESFFKEEKLR
+1068 EEKNR
-1078 KKPKFI
+1078 KKPRFI
-1084 TEEKGLSKAEKG
+1084 MEEKGLSKAEKG

-1108 NRVNSIDE
+1108 NKVNLLNE
-1116 IKIQVKSMV
+1116 IKEQIKNMF
-1125 NNELITEEEEKTIN
+1125 EKGLITKDEEESIN
-1139 PFKIQKFFKSDL
+1139 IFKIQKFFKSNL
-1151 GLRMLKA
+1151 GQRLLKA
-1158 YKENGEVYRE
+1158 YKENKQVFRE
-1168 LPFITEIPIKR
+1168 LPFITEIPVKR
-1179 VEKEITSKLFDN
+1179 IEKDLIDKIFNN

-1200 DCFFEEEDGVVLLD
+1200 DCFFEEDDGIVLLD

-1220 EVGKESELLDRYKV
+1220 ENGKEKEILDKYRV
-1234 QIELYTETLEKIIG
+1234 QIDLYTETLERVIG
-1248 KKIKEKYLY
+1248 KKVKERYLY
-1257 LFGIDKQVK
+1257 LFGIDKEVK
-1266 YKN
+1266 YMD

>member
-1 MMATKWTNEQLLAI
+1 METKWTDEQLLAI

-40 IRMITD
+40 IKIITD
-46 EKNPVDIDKLL
+46 DNNPVDIDKLL

-77 SKKLEEMPDSKVL
+77 SKKLEEMPDSKML

-107 FCLDVIKNNFHIIDL
+107 FCLDIIKNNFHLIDL

-142 IELFDDKYNEGDK
+142 IELFEDKYDK
-155 GFLNL
+155 EDEGFLNL
-160 VEAYCTNRDD
+160 IEAYCANRDD
-170 EKLKSIVLKL
+170 ERLREIVLKL

-195 EKAQEFNIDSL
+195 EKAQEFNINSL
-206 EDLEKASW
+206 DELEKASW
-214 CKILKESLYLDLNS
+214 YKVLKESLYLDLNN
-228 AKNNLK
+228 AKNGLD

-243 SDLDPYLLTLNPELN
+243 SDLAPYLLNLKPELN
-258 NIINAINSLNL
+258 GIENAINSLNL
-269 DLNKIYNA
+269 NLEQIYKA
-277 IKNIEFGRIKSIK
+277 IKDIEFAYRIKTVK
-290 KGIGDELDK
+290 KGLGDELDK
-299 EKVKSLRDDTKK
+299 KKVKSLRDDVKK
-311 KINKIKEEVF
+311 KINQIKGGVF
-321 SVPLNE
+321 SVSLDETLN
-327 ALDGIKNMYPIIK
+327 GIKNMYPIIK
-340 SLTELVIEFSNRYST
+340 SLTELVIEFSDRYV
-355 KKREKT
+355 KKKMERV

-371 CLRILTY
+371 CLKILTCN
-378 SDENGEIK
+378 DENGEVY

-413 ETIINMV
+413 ETIISMV
-420 SRKNLDNPNVFMVGD
+420 SRKDLDNPNVFMVGD

-449 LFLEKYNSYPVEDGE
+449 LFLEKYNSYSEEDNK
-464 KNKKIMLYKNFRSRE
+464 KNRKIMLYKNFRSRE

-484 VNFVFK
+484 VNFIFK

-504 EEALNLGANY
+504 KEALNLGASY
-514 EEVNKDNVHLQ
+514 DEINKDNVYFQ
-525 NQEDID
+525 DNEFID
-531 LDKIR
+531 LDKIE
-536 VSGDI
+536 VSGAL
-541 ELHILDKSG
+541 ELHILDKSS
-550 DFEDEK
+550 DFEYEK
-556 NENKDNGYND
+556 NEIND
-566 ENSTLKD
+566 ED
-573 DEEDLTAVA
+573 DKENDNEEDLSAVA
-582 IEARIIERRIKEL
+582 IEARIIAKRIKEL
-595 INPSDGKV
+595 INPSDGKC
-603 FMIFDKNLNK
+603 FMVFDKNLNR
-613 YRKIRYKDIVIL
+613 YRKITYKDIVIL
-625 LRTTKN
+625 LRSTKN

-650 TSAGYFQT
+650 INTGYFQT

-671 DNPMQDIYAIAS
+671 DNPMQDIYTIAS

-689 SFTSEELADIRLLNS
+689 AFTSEELADIRILNR

-712 KNIADGTYDENVD
+712 KDIAEDVYDERINKSLKD
-725 KDLKEK
+725 K
-731 CSYFIGKI
+731 CVYFIEKI
-739 NAWREISLYMPIDEF
+739 GSWREKSLYMPIDEF
-754 IWYLYSDTS
+754 LWYLYSDTS

-768 GAMVNGVQRQANLR
+768 GAMVNGIQRQANLR

-807 KLKKSSGDLGT
+807 KLRKSSGDLGT

-851 KQFNLMDANDSLLF
+851 KQFNLRDINDSLLF

-874 CIDIEKRIRYK
+874 CIDIKKRIRY
-885 TIQKYAIKKKFE
+885 TTLQKYAIKKKFE

-922 GGSSNLQKD
+922 GSSYNLQKD
-931 IEACYRAVVKSS
+931 IDACYKAGVKGFN
-943 DKVIPNEL
+943 KVIPSEL
-951 LKQKN
+951 LKQKS
-956 YLKWII
+956 YLKWIM
-962 TALIKHKDGE
+962 TALIKHKDG
-972 DLRKGK
+972 DILRQGK
-978 NEFIKLSN
+978 NEFVEISD
-986 DLSTWKIHF
+986 DLSSWKINF
-995 HRKSEFIVDN
+995 HKKSDFGTENV
-1005 IEDSVDKEKNT
+1005 EDSIEKKNIS

-1022 NNFAID
+1022 SNFEVD
-1028 KEIQRRLDFRYKYKE
+1028 EEIRKRLEFRYKYRD
-1043 VCVVPSNISVSDIKR
+1043 VCSVPSNISVSDIKK
-1058 AEEEVFTSDV
+1058 AEEEIFEPQAENLFS
-1068 ESFFKEEKLR
+1068 EEKNR

-1084 TEEKGLSKAEKG
+1084 MEEKGLSKAEKG

-1108 NRVNSIDE
+1108 NKVNLLNE
-1116 IKIQVKSMV
+1116 IKEQIKNMF
-1125 NNELITEEEEKTIN
+1125 EKGLITKDEEESIN
-1139 PFKIQKFFKSDL
+1139 IFKIQKFFKSNL
-1151 GLRMLKA
+1151 GQRLLKA
-1158 YKENGEVYRE
+1158 YKENKQVFRE
-1168 LPFITEIPIKR
+1168 LPFITEIPVKR
-1179 VEKEITSKLFDN
+1179 IEKDLIDKIFNN

-1200 DCFFEEEDGVVLLD
+1200 DCFFEEDDGIVLLD

-1220 EVGKESELLDRYKV
+1220 ENGKEKEILDKYRV
-1234 QIELYTETLEKIIG
+1234 QIDLYTETLERVIG
-1248 KKIKEKYLY
+1248 KKVKERYLY
-1257 LFGIDKQVK
+1257 LFGIDKEVK
-1266 YKN
+1266 YMD

>member
-1 MMATKWTNEQLLAI
+1 METKWTDEQLLAI

-40 IRMITD
+40 IKIITD
-46 EKNPVDIDKLL
+46 DNNPVDIDKLL

-77 SKKLEEMPDSKVL
+77 SKKLEEMPDSKML

-107 FCLDVIKNNFHIIDL
+107 FCLDIIKNNFHLIDL

-142 IELFDDKYNEGDK
+142 IELFEDKYDK
-155 GFLNL
+155 EDEDFLNL
-160 VEAYCTNRDD
+160 IEAYCTNRDD
-170 EKLKSIVLKL
+170 ERLKEIVLKL

-195 EKAQEFNIDSL
+195 EKAQEFNINSL
-206 EDLEKASW
+206 DELEKASW
-214 CKILKESLYLDLNS
+214 YKVLKESLYLDLNN
-228 AKNNLK
+228 AKNGLD

-243 SDLDPYLLTLNPELN
+243 SDLAPYLLNLKPELN
-258 NIINAINSLNL
+258 GIENAINSLNL
-269 DLNKIYNA
+269 NLEQIYKA
-277 IKNIEFGRIKSIK
+277 IKDIEFAYRIKTVK
-290 KGIGDELDK
+290 KGLGDELDK
-299 EKVKSLRDDTKK
+299 KKVKSLRDDVKK
-311 KINKIKEEVF
+311 KINQIKGGVF
-321 SVPLNE
+321 SVSLDETLN
-327 ALDGIKNMYPIIK
+327 GIKNMYPIIK
-340 SLTELVIEFSNRYST
+340 SLTELVIEFSDRYV
-355 KKREKT
+355 KKKMERV

-371 CLRILTY
+371 CLKILTCN
-378 SDENGEIK
+378 DENGEVY

-413 ETIINMV
+413 ETIISMV
-420 SRKNLDNPNVFMVGD
+420 SRKDLDNPNVFMVGD

-449 LFLEKYNSYPVEDGE
+449 LFLEKYNSYSEEDNK
-464 KNKKIMLYKNFRSRE
+464 KNRKIMLYKNFRSRE

-484 VNFVFK
+484 VNFIFK

-504 EEALNLGANY
+504 KEALNLGASY
-514 EEVNKDNVHLQ
+514 DEINKDNVYFQ
-525 NQEDID
+525 DNEFID
-531 LDKIR
+531 LDKIE
-536 VSGDI
+536 VSGAL
-541 ELHILDKSG
+541 ELHILDKSS

-556 NENKDNGYND
+556 NEIND
-566 ENSTLKD
+566 ED
-573 DEEDLTAVA
+573 DKENDNEEDLSAVA
-582 IEARIIERRIKEL
+582 IEARIIAKRIKEL
-595 INPSDGKV
+595 INPSDGKC
-603 FMIFDKNLNK
+603 FMVFDKNLNR
-613 YRKIRYKDIVIL
+613 YRKITYKDIVIL
-625 LRTTKN
+625 LRSTKN

-650 TSAGYFQT
+650 INTGYFQT

-671 DNPMQDIYAIAS
+671 DNPIQDIYTIAS

-689 SFTSEELADIRLLNS
+689 AFTSEELADIRILNR

-712 KNIADGTYDENVD
+712 KDIAEDVYDERINKSLKD
-725 KDLKEK
+725 K
-731 CSYFIGKI
+731 CVYFIEKI
-739 NAWREISLYMPIDEF
+739 GSWREKSLYMPIDEF
-754 IWYLYSDTS
+754 LWYLYSDTS

-768 GAMVNGVQRQANLR
+768 GAMVNGIQRQANLR

-807 KLKKSSGDLGT
+807 KLRKSSGDLGT

-838 GLEFPVVFLSGCG
+838 GLEFPVVFLNGCG
-851 KQFNLMDANDSLLF
+851 KQFNLRDINDSLLF

-874 CIDIEKRIRYK
+874 CIDIKKRIRY
-885 TIQKYAIKKKFE
+885 TTLQKYAIKKKFE

-922 GGSSNLQKD
+922 GSSYNLQKD
-931 IEACYRAVVKSS
+931 IDACYKAGVKGFN
-943 DKVIPNEL
+943 KVIPSEL
-951 LKQKN
+951 LKQKS
-956 YLKWII
+956 YLKWIM
-962 TALIKHKDGE
+962 TALIKHKDG
-972 DLRKGK
+972 DILRQGK
-978 NEFIKLSN
+978 NEFVEISD
-986 DLSTWKIHF
+986 DLSSWKINF
-995 HRKSEFIVDN
+995 HKKSDFGTENV
-1005 IEDSVDKEKNT
+1005 EDSIEKKNIS

-1022 NNFAID
+1022 SNFEVD
-1028 KEIQRRLDFRYKYKE
+1028 EEIRKRLEFRYKYRD
-1043 VCVVPSNISVSDIKR
+1043 VCSVPSNISVSDIKK
-1058 AEEEVFTSDV
+1058 AEEEIFEPQAENLFS
-1068 ESFFKEEKLR
+1068 EEKNR
-1078 KKPKFI
+1078 KKPRFI
-1084 TEEKGLSKAEKG
+1084 MEEKGLSKAEKG

-1108 NRVNSIDE
+1108 NKVNLLNE
-1116 IKIQVKSMV
+1116 IKEQIKNMF
-1125 NNELITEEEEKTIN
+1125 EKGLITKDEEESIN
-1139 PFKIQKFFKSDL
+1139 IFKIQKFFKSNL
-1151 GLRMLKA
+1151 GQRLLKA
-1158 YKENGEVYRE
+1158 YKENKQVFRE
-1168 LPFITEIPIKR
+1168 LPFITEIPVKR
-1179 VEKEITSKLFDN
+1179 IEKDLIDKIFNN

-1200 DCFFEEEDGVVLLD
+1200 DCFFEEDDGIVLLD

-1220 EVGKESELLDRYKV
+1220 ENGKEKEILDKYRV
-1234 QIELYTETLEKIIG
+1234 QIDLYTETLERVIG
-1248 KKIKEKYLY
+1248 KKVKERYLY
-1257 LFGIDKQVK
+1257 LFGIDKEVK
-1266 YKN
+1266 YMD

>member
-1 MMATKWTNEQLLAI
+1 METKWTDEQLLAI

-40 IRMITD
+40 IKIITD
-46 EKNPVDIDKLL
+46 DNNPVDIDKLL

-77 SKKLEEMPDSKVL
+77 SKKLEEMPDSKML

-107 FCLDVIKNNFHIIDL
+107 FCLDIIKNNFHLIDL

-142 IELFDDKYNEGDK
+142 IELFEDKYDK
-155 GFLNL
+155 EDEDFLNL
-160 VEAYCTNRDD
+160 IEAYCTNRDD
-170 EKLKSIVLKL
+170 ERLKEIVLKL

-195 EKAQEFNIDSL
+195 EKAQEFNINSL
-206 EDLEKASW
+206 DELEKASW
-214 CKILKESLYLDLNS
+214 YKVLKESLYLDLNN
-228 AKNNLK
+228 AKNGLD

-243 SDLDPYLLTLNPELN
+243 SDLAPYLLNLKPELN
-258 NIINAINSLNL
+258 GIENAINSLNL
-269 DLNKIYNA
+269 NLEQIYKA
-277 IKNIEFGRIKSIK
+277 IKDIEFAYRIKTVK
-290 KGIGDELDK
+290 KGLGDELDK
-299 EKVKSLRDDTKK
+299 KKVKSLRDDVKK
-311 KINKIKEEVF
+311 KINQIKGGVF
-321 SVPLNE
+321 SVSLDETLN
-327 ALDGIKNMYPIIK
+327 GIKNMYPIIK
-340 SLTELVIEFSNRYST
+340 SLTELVIEFSDRYV
-355 KKREKT
+355 KKKMERV

-371 CLRILTY
+371 CLKILTCN
-378 SDENGEIK
+378 DENGEVY

-413 ETIINMV
+413 ETIISMV
-420 SRKNLDNPNVFMVGD
+420 SRKDLDNPNVFMVGD

-449 LFLEKYNSYPVEDGE
+449 LFLEKYNSYSEEDNK
-464 KNKKIMLYKNFRSRE
+464 KNRKIMLYKNFRSRE

-484 VNFVFK
+484 VNFIFK

-504 EEALNLGANY
+504 KEALNLGASY
-514 EEVNKDNVHLQ
+514 DEINKDNVYFQ
-525 NQEDID
+525 DNEFID
-531 LDKIR
+531 LDKIE
-536 VSGDI
+536 VSGAL
-541 ELHILDKSG
+541 ELHILDKSS

-556 NENKDNGYND
+556 NEIND
-566 ENSTLKD
+566 ED
-573 DEEDLTAVA
+573 DKENDNEEDLSAVA
-582 IEARIIERRIKEL
+582 IEARIIAKRIKEL
-595 INPSDGKV
+595 INPSDGKC
-603 FMIFDKNLNK
+603 FMVFDKNLNR
-613 YRKIRYKDIVIL
+613 YRKITYKDIVIL
-625 LRTTKN
+625 LRSTKN

-650 TSAGYFQT
+650 INTGYFQT

-671 DNPMQDIYAIAS
+671 DNPIQDIYTIAS

-689 SFTSEELADIRLLNS
+689 AFTSEELADIRILNR

-712 KNIADGTYDENVD
+712 KDIAEDVYDERINKSLKD
-725 KDLKEK
+725 K
-731 CSYFIGKI
+731 CVYFIEKI
-739 NAWREISLYMPIDEF
+739 GSWREKSLYMPIDEF
-754 IWYLYSDTS
+754 LWYLYSDTS

-768 GAMVNGVQRQANLR
+768 GAMVNGIQRQANLR

-807 KLKKSSGDLGT
+807 KLRKSSGDLGT

-851 KQFNLMDANDSLLF
+851 KQFNLRDINDSLLF

-874 CIDIEKRIRYK
+874 CIDIKKRIRY
-885 TIQKYAIKKKFE
+885 TTLQKYAIKKKFE

-922 GGSSNLQKD
+922 GSSYNLQKD
-931 IEACYRAVVKSS
+931 IDACYKAGVKGFN
-943 DKVIPNEL
+943 KVIPSEL
-951 LKQKN
+951 LKQKS
-956 YLKWII
+956 YLKWIM
-962 TALIKHKDGE
+962 TALIKHKDG
-972 DLRKGK
+972 DILRQGK
-978 NEFIKLSN
+978 NEFVEISD
-986 DLSTWKIHF
+986 DLSSWKINF
-995 HRKSEFIVDN
+995 HKKSDFGTENV
-1005 IEDSVDKEKNT
+1005 EDSIEKKNIS

-1022 NNFAID
+1022 SNFEVD
-1028 KEIQRRLDFRYKYKE
+1028 EEIRKRLEFRYKYRD
-1043 VCVVPSNISVSDIKR
+1043 VCSVPSNISVSDIKK
-1058 AEEEVFTSDV
+1058 AEEEIFEPQAENLFS
-1068 ESFFKEEKLR
+1068 EEKNR
-1078 KKPKFI
+1078 KKPRFI
-1084 TEEKGLSKAEKG
+1084 MEEKGLSKAEKG

-1108 NRVNSIDE
+1108 NKVNLLNE
-1116 IKIQVKSMV
+1116 IKEQIKNMF
-1125 NNELITEEEEKTIN
+1125 EKGLITKDEEESIN
-1139 PFKIQKFFKSDL
+1139 IFKIQKFFKSNL
-1151 GLRMLKA
+1151 GQRLLKA
-1158 YKENGEVYRE
+1158 YKENKQVFRE
-1168 LPFITEIPIKR
+1168 LPFITEIPVKR
-1179 VEKEITSKLFDN
+1179 IEKDLIDKIFNN

-1200 DCFFEEEDGVVLLD
+1200 DCFFEEDDGIVLLD

-1220 EVGKESELLDRYKV
+1220 ENGKEKEILDKYRV
-1234 QIELYTETLEKIIG
+1234 QIDLYTETLERVIG
-1248 KKIKEKYLY
+1248 KKVKERYLY
-1257 LFGIDKQVK
+1257 LFGIDKEVK
-1266 YKN
+1266 YMD

>member
-1 MMATKWTNEQLLAI
+1 METKWTDEQLLAI

-40 IRMITD
+40 IKIITD
-46 EKNPVDIDKLL
+46 DNNPVDIDKLL

-77 SKKLEEMPDSKVL
+77 SKKLEEMPDSKML

-107 FCLDVIKNNFHIIDL
+107 FCLDIIKNNFHLIDL

-142 IELFDDKYNEGDK
+142 IELFEDKYDK
-155 GFLNL
+155 EDEGFLNL
-160 VEAYCTNRDD
+160 IEAYCTNRDD
-170 EKLKSIVLKL
+170 ERLKEIVLKL

-195 EKAQEFNIDSL
+195 EKAQEFNINSL
-206 EDLEKASW
+206 DELEKASW
-214 CKILKESLYLDLNS
+214 YKVLKESLYLDLNN
-228 AKNNLK
+228 AKNGLD

-243 SDLDPYLLTLNPELN
+243 SDLAPYLLNLKPELN
-258 NIINAINSLNL
+258 GIENAINSLNL
-269 DLNKIYNA
+269 NLEQIYKA
-277 IKNIEFGRIKSIK
+277 IKDIEFAYRIKTVK
-290 KGIGDELDK
+290 KGLGDELDK
-299 EKVKSLRDDTKK
+299 KKVKSLRDDVKK
-311 KINKIKEEVF
+311 KINQIKGGVF
-321 SVPLNE
+321 SVSLDETLN
-327 ALDGIKNMYPIIK
+327 GIKNMYPIIK
-340 SLTELVIEFSNRYST
+340 SLTELVIEFSDRYV
-355 KKREKT
+355 KKKMERV

-371 CLRILTY
+371 CLKILTCN
-378 SDENGEIK
+378 DENGEVY

-413 ETIINMV
+413 ETIISMV
-420 SRKNLDNPNVFMVGD
+420 SRKDLDNPNVFMVGD

-449 LFLEKYNSYPVEDGE
+449 LFLEKYNSYSEEDNK
-464 KNKKIMLYKNFRSRE
+464 KNRKIMLYKNFRSRE

-484 VNFVFK
+484 VNFIFK

-504 EEALNLGANY
+504 KEALNLGASY
-514 EEVNKDNVHLQ
+514 DEINKDNVYFQ
-525 NQEDID
+525 DNEFID
-531 LDKIR
+531 LDKIE
-536 VSGDI
+536 VSGAL
-541 ELHILDKSG
+541 ELHILDKSS
-550 DFEDEK
+550 DFEDGK
-556 NENKDNGYND
+556 NEIND
-566 ENSTLKD
+566 ED
-573 DEEDLTAVA
+573 DKENDNEEDLSAVA
-582 IEARIIERRIKEL
+582 IEARIIAKRIKEL
-595 INPSDGKV
+595 INPSDGKC
-603 FMIFDKNLNK
+603 FMVFDKNLNR
-613 YRKIRYKDIVIL
+613 YRKITYKDIVIL
-625 LRTTKN
+625 LRSTKN

-650 TSAGYFQT
+650 INTGYFQT

-671 DNPMQDIYAIAS
+671 DNPMQDIYTIAS

-689 SFTSEELADIRLLNS
+689 AFTSEELADIRILNR

-712 KNIADGTYDENVD
+712 KDIAEDVYNERINKSLKD
-725 KDLKEK
+725 K
-731 CSYFIGKI
+731 CVYFIEKI
-739 NAWREISLYMPIDEF
+739 GSWREKSLYMPIDEF
-754 IWYLYSDTS
+754 LWYLYSDTS

-768 GAMVNGVQRQANLR
+768 GAMVNGIQRQANLR

-807 KLKKSSGDLGT
+807 KLRKSSGDLGT

-851 KQFNLMDANDSLLF
+851 KQFNLRDINDSLLF

-874 CIDIEKRIRYK
+874 CIDIKKRIRY
-885 TIQKYAIKKKFE
+885 TTLQKYAIKKKFE

-922 GGSSNLQKD
+922 GSSYNLQKD
-931 IEACYRAVVKSS
+931 IDACYKAGVKGFN
-943 DKVIPNEL
+943 KVIPSEL
-951 LKQKN
+951 LKQKS
-956 YLKWII
+956 YLKWIM
-962 TALIKHKDGE
+962 TALIKHKDG
-972 DLRKGK
+972 DILRQGK
-978 NEFIKLSN
+978 NEFVEISD
-986 DLSTWKIHF
+986 DLSSWKINF
-995 HRKSEFIVDN
+995 HKKSDFGTENV
-1005 IEDSVDKEKNT
+1005 EDSIEKKNIS

-1022 NNFAID
+1022 SNFEVD
-1028 KEIQRRLDFRYKYKE
+1028 EEIRKRLEFRYKYRD
-1043 VCVVPSNISVSDIKR
+1043 VCSVPSNISVSDIKK
-1058 AEEEVFTSDV
+1058 AEEEIFEPQAENLFS
-1068 ESFFKEEKLR
+1068 EEKNR
-1078 KKPKFI
+1078 KKPRFI
-1084 TEEKGLSKAEKG
+1084 MEEKGLSKAEKG

-1108 NRVNSIDE
+1108 NKVNLLNE
-1116 IKIQVKSMV
+1116 IKEQIKNMF
-1125 NNELITEEEEKTIN
+1125 EKGLITKDEEESIN
-1139 PFKIQKFFKSDL
+1139 IFKIQKFFKSNL
-1151 GLRMLKA
+1151 GQRLLKA
-1158 YKENGEVYRE
+1158 YKENKQVFRE
-1168 LPFITEIPIKR
+1168 LPFITEIPVKR
-1179 VEKEITSKLFDN
+1179 IEKDLIDKIFNN

-1200 DCFFEEEDGVVLLD
+1200 DCFFEEDDGIVLLD

-1220 EVGKESELLDRYKV
+1220 ENGKEKEILDKYRV
-1234 QIELYTETLEKIIG
+1234 QIDLYTETLERVIG
-1248 KKIKEKYLY
+1248 KKVKERYLY
-1257 LFGIDKQVK
+1257 LFGIDKEVK
-1266 YKN
+1266 YMD

>member
-1 MMATKWTNEQLLAI
+1 METKWTDEQLLAI

-40 IRMITD
+40 IKIITD
-46 EKNPVDIDKLL
+46 DNNPVDIDKLL

-77 SKKLEEMPDSKVL
+77 SKKLEEMPDSKML

-107 FCLDVIKNNFHIIDL
+107 FCLDIIKNNFHLIDL

-142 IELFDDKYNEGDK
+142 IELFEDKYDK
-155 GFLNL
+155 EDEGFLNL
-160 VEAYCTNRDD
+160 IEAYCANRDD
-170 EKLKSIVLKL
+170 ERLREIVLKL

-195 EKAQEFNIDSL
+195 EKAQEFNINSL
-206 EDLEKASW
+206 DELEKASW
-214 CKILKESLYLDLNS
+214 YKVLKESLYLDLNN
-228 AKNNLK
+228 AKNGLD

-243 SDLDPYLLTLNPELN
+243 SDLAPYLLTLKPELN
-258 NIINAINSLNL
+258 GIENAINSLNL
-269 DLNKIYNA
+269 NLEQIYKA
-277 IKNIEFGRIKSIK
+277 IKDIEFAYRIKTVK
-290 KGIGDELDK
+290 KGLGDELDK
-299 EKVKSLRDDTKK
+299 KKVKSLRDDVKK
-311 KINKIKEEVF
+311 KINQIKGGVF
-321 SVPLNE
+321 SVSLDETLN
-327 ALDGIKNMYPIIK
+327 GIKNMYPIIK
-340 SLTELVIEFSNRYST
+340 SLTELVIEFSDRYV
-355 KKREKT
+355 KKKMERV

-371 CLRILTY
+371 CLKILTCN
-378 SDENGEIK
+378 DENGEVY

-413 ETIINMV
+413 ETIISMV
-420 SRKNLDNPNVFMVGD
+420 SRKDLDNPNVFMVGD

-449 LFLEKYNSYPVEDGE
+449 LFLEKYNSYSEEDNK
-464 KNKKIMLYKNFRSRE
+464 KNRKIMLYKNFRSRE

-484 VNFVFK
+484 VNFIFK

-504 EEALNLGANY
+504 KEALNLGASY
-514 EEVNKDNVHLQ
+514 DEINKDNVYFQ
-525 NQEDID
+525 DNEFID
-531 LDKIR
+531 LDKIE
-536 VSGDI
+536 VSGAL
-541 ELHILDKSG
+541 ELHILDKSS
-550 DFEDEK
+550 DFEDGK
-556 NENKDNGYND
+556 NEIND
-566 ENSTLKD
+566 ED
-573 DEEDLTAVA
+573 DKENDNEEDLSAVA
-582 IEARIIERRIKEL
+582 IEARIIAKRIKEL
-595 INPSDGKV
+595 INPSDGKC
-603 FMIFDKNLNK
+603 FMVFDKNLNR
-613 YRKIRYKDIVIL
+613 YRKITYKDIVIL
-625 LRTTKN
+625 LRSTKN

-650 TSAGYFQT
+650 INTGYFQT

-671 DNPMQDIYAIAS
+671 DNPMQDIYTIAS

-689 SFTSEELADIRLLNS
+689 AFTSEELADIRILNR

-712 KNIADGTYDENVD
+712 KDIAEDVYDERINKSLKD
-725 KDLKEK
+725 K
-731 CSYFIGKI
+731 CVYFIEKI
-739 NAWREISLYMPIDEF
+739 GSWREKSLYMPIDEF
-754 IWYLYSDTS
+754 LWYLYSDTS

-768 GAMVNGVQRQANLR
+768 GAMVNGIQRQANLR

-807 KLKKSSGDLGT
+807 KLRKSSGDLGT

-851 KQFNLMDANDSLLF
+851 KQFNLRDINDSLLF

-874 CIDIEKRIRYK
+874 CIDIKKRIRY
-885 TIQKYAIKKKFE
+885 TTLQKYAIKKKFE

-922 GGSSNLQKD
+922 GSSSNLQKD
-931 IEACYRAVVKSS
+931 IDACYKAGVKGFN
-943 DKVIPNEL
+943 KVIPSEL
-951 LKQKN
+951 LKQKS
-956 YLKWII
+956 YLKWIM
-962 TALIKHKDGE
+962 TALIKHKDG
-972 DLRKGK
+972 DILRQGK
-978 NEFIKLSN
+978 NEFVEISD
-986 DLSTWKIHF
+986 DLSSWKINF
-995 HRKSEFIVDN
+995 HKKSDFGTENV
-1005 IEDSVDKEKNT
+1005 EDSIEKKNIS

-1022 NNFAID
+1022 SNFEVD
-1028 KEIQRRLDFRYKYKE
+1028 EEIRKRLEFRYKYRD
-1043 VCVVPSNISVSDIKR
+1043 VCSVPSNISVSDIKK
-1058 AEEEVFTSDV
+1058 AEEEIFEPQAENLFS
-1068 ESFFKEEKLR
+1068 EEKNR

-1084 TEEKGLSKAEKG
+1084 MEEKGLSKAEKG

-1108 NRVNSIDE
+1108 NKVNLLNE
-1116 IKIQVKSMV
+1116 IKEQIKNMF
-1125 NNELITEEEEKTIN
+1125 EKGLITKDEEESIN
-1139 PFKIQKFFKSDL
+1139 IFKIQKFFKSNL
-1151 GLRMLKA
+1151 GQRLLKA
-1158 YKENGEVYRE
+1158 YKENKQVFRE
-1168 LPFITEIPIKR
+1168 LPFITEIPVKR
-1179 VEKEITSKLFDN
+1179 IEKDLIDKIFNN

-1200 DCFFEEEDGVVLLD
+1200 DCFFEEDDGIVLLD

-1220 EVGKESELLDRYKV
+1220 ENGKEKEILDKYKV
-1234 QIELYTETLEKIIG
+1234 QIDLYTETLERVIG
-1248 KKIKEKYLY
+1248 KKVKERYLY
-1257 LFGIDKQVK
+1257 LFGIDKEVK
-1266 YKN
+1266 YMD

>member
-1 MMATKWTNEQLLAI
+1 METKWTDEQLLAI

-40 IRMITD
+40 IKIITD
-46 EKNPVDIDKLL
+46 DNNPVDIDKLL

-77 SKKLEEMPDSKVL
+77 SKKLEEMPDSKML

-107 FCLDVIKNNFHIIDL
+107 FCLDIIKNNFHLIDL

-142 IELFDDKYNEGDK
+142 IELFEDKYDK
-155 GFLNL
+155 EDEDFLNL
-160 VEAYCTNRDD
+160 IEAYCTNRDD
-170 EKLKSIVLKL
+170 ERLKEIVLKL

-195 EKAQEFNIDSL
+195 EKAQEFNINSL
-206 EDLEKASW
+206 DELEKASW
-214 CKILKESLYLDLNS
+214 YKVLKESLYLDLNN
-228 AKNNLK
+228 AKNGLD

-243 SDLDPYLLTLNPELN
+243 SDLAPYLLNLKPELN
-258 NIINAINSLNL
+258 GIENAINSLNL
-269 DLNKIYNA
+269 NLEQIYKA
-277 IKNIEFGRIKSIK
+277 IKDIEFAYRIKTVK
-290 KGIGDELDK
+290 KGLGDELDK
-299 EKVKSLRDDTKK
+299 KKVKSLRDDVKK
-311 KINKIKEEVF
+311 KINQIKGGVF
-321 SVPLNE
+321 SVSLDETLN
-327 ALDGIKNMYPIIK
+327 GIKNMYPIIK
-340 SLTELVIEFSNRYST
+340 SLTELVIEFSDRYV
-355 KKREKT
+355 KKKMERV

-371 CLRILTY
+371 CLKILTCN
-378 SDENGEIK
+378 DENGEVY

-413 ETIINMV
+413 ETIISMV
-420 SRKNLDNPNVFMVGD
+420 SRKDLDNPNVFMVGD

-449 LFLEKYNSYPVEDGE
+449 LFLEKYNSYSEEDNK
-464 KNKKIMLYKNFRSRE
+464 KNRKIMLYKNFRSRE

-484 VNFVFK
+484 VNFIFK

-504 EEALNLGANY
+504 KEALNLGASY
-514 EEVNKDNVHLQ
+514 DEINKDNVYFQ
-525 NQEDID
+525 DNEFID
-531 LDKIR
+531 LDKIE
-536 VSGDI
+536 VSGAL
-541 ELHILDKSG
+541 ELHILDKSS

-556 NENKDNGYND
+556 NEIND
-566 ENSTLKD
+566 ED
-573 DEEDLTAVA
+573 DKENDNEEDLSAVA
-582 IEARIIERRIKEL
+582 IEARIIAKRIKEL
-595 INPSDGKV
+595 INPSDGKC
-603 FMIFDKNLNK
+603 FMVFDKNLNR
-613 YRKIRYKDIVIL
+613 YRKITYKDIVIL
-625 LRTTKN
+625 LRSTKN

-650 TSAGYFQT
+650 INTGYFQT

-671 DNPMQDIYAIAS
+671 DNPMQDIYTIAS

-689 SFTSEELADIRLLNS
+689 AFTSEELADIRILNR

-712 KNIADGTYDENVD
+712 KDIAEDVYDERINKSLKD
-725 KDLKEK
+725 K
-731 CSYFIGKI
+731 CVYFIEKI
-739 NAWREISLYMPIDEF
+739 GSWREKSLYMPIDEF
-754 IWYLYSDTS
+754 LWYLYSDTS

-768 GAMVNGVQRQANLR
+768 GAMVNGIQRQANLR

-807 KLKKSSGDLGT
+807 KLRKSSGDLGT

-851 KQFNLMDANDSLLF
+851 KQFNLRDINDSLLF

-874 CIDIEKRIRYK
+874 CIDIKKRIRY
-885 TIQKYAIKKKFE
+885 TTLQKYAIKKKFE

-922 GGSSNLQKD
+922 GSSYNLQKD
-931 IEACYRAVVKSS
+931 IDTCYKAGVKGFN
-943 DKVIPNEL
+943 KVIPSEL
-951 LKQKN
+951 LKQKS
-956 YLKWII
+956 YLKWIM
-962 TALIKHKDGE
+962 TALIKHKDG
-972 DLRKGK
+972 DILRQGK
-978 NEFIKLSN
+978 NEFVEISD
-986 DLSTWKIHF
+986 DLSSWKINF
-995 HRKSEFIVDN
+995 HKKSDFGTENV
-1005 IEDSVDKEKNT
+1005 EDSIEKKNIS

-1022 NNFAID
+1022 SNFEVD
-1028 KEIQRRLDFRYKYKE
+1028 EEIRKRLEFRYKYRD
-1043 VCVVPSNISVSDIKR
+1043 VCSVPSNISVSDIKK
-1058 AEEEVFTSDV
+1058 AEEEIFEPQAENLFS
-1068 ESFFKEEKLR
+1068 EEKNR
-1078 KKPKFI
+1078 KKPRFI
-1084 TEEKGLSKAEKG
+1084 MEEKGLSKAEKG

-1108 NRVNSIDE
+1108 NKVNLLNE
-1116 IKIQVKSMV
+1116 IKEQIKNMF
-1125 NNELITEEEEKTIN
+1125 EKGLITKDEEESIN
-1139 PFKIQKFFKSDL
+1139 IFKIQKFFKSNL
-1151 GLRMLKA
+1151 GQRLLKA
-1158 YKENGEVYRE
+1158 YKENKQVFRE
-1168 LPFITEIPIKR
+1168 LPFITEIPVKR
-1179 VEKEITSKLFDN
+1179 IEKDLIDKIFNN

-1200 DCFFEEEDGVVLLD
+1200 DCFFEEDDGIVLLD

-1220 EVGKESELLDRYKV
+1220 ENGKEKEILDKYRV
-1234 QIELYTETLEKIIG
+1234 QIDLYTETLERVIG
-1248 KKIKEKYLY
+1248 KKVKERYLY
-1257 LFGIDKQVK
+1257 LFGIDKEVK
-1266 YKN
+1266 YMD

>member
-1 MMATKWTNEQLLAI
+1 METKWTDEQLLAI

-40 IRMITD
+40 IKIITD
-46 EKNPVDIDKLL
+46 DNNPVDIDKLL

-77 SKKLEEMPDSKVL
+77 SKKLEEMPDSKML

-107 FCLDVIKNNFHIIDL
+107 FCLDIIKNNFHLIDL

-142 IELFDDKYNEGDK
+142 IELFEDKYDK
-155 GFLNL
+155 EDEGFLNL
-160 VEAYCTNRDD
+160 IEAYCTNRDD
-170 EKLKSIVLKL
+170 ERLKEIVLKL

-195 EKAQEFNIDSL
+195 EKAQEFNINSL
-206 EDLEKASW
+206 DELEKASW
-214 CKILKESLYLDLNS
+214 YKVLKESLYLDLNN
-228 AKNNLK
+228 AKNGLD

-243 SDLDPYLLTLNPELN
+243 SDLAPYLLTLKPELN
-258 NIINAINSLNL
+258 GIENAINSLNL
-269 DLNKIYNA
+269 NLEQIYKA
-277 IKNIEFGRIKSIK
+277 IKDIEFAYRIKTVK
-290 KGIGDELDK
+290 KGLGDELDK
-299 EKVKSLRDDTKK
+299 KKVKSLRDDVKK
-311 KINKIKEEVF
+311 KINQIKGGVF
-321 SVPLNE
+321 SVSLDETLN
-327 ALDGIKNMYPIIK
+327 GIKNMYPIIK
-340 SLTELVIEFSNRYST
+340 SLTELVIEFSDRYV
-355 KKREKT
+355 KKKMERV

-371 CLRILTY
+371 CLKILTCN
-378 SDENGEIK
+378 DENGEVY

-413 ETIINMV
+413 ETIISMV
-420 SRKNLDNPNVFMVGD
+420 SRKDLDNPNVFMVGD
-435 VKQSIYR
+435 IKQSIYR

-449 LFLEKYNSYPVEDGE
+449 LFLEKYNSYSEEDNK
-464 KNKKIMLYKNFRSRE
+464 KNRKIMLYKNFRSRE

-484 VNFVFK
+484 VNFIFK

-504 EEALNLGANY
+504 KEALNLGASY
-514 EEVNKDNVHLQ
+514 DEINKDNVYFQ
-525 NQEDID
+525 DNEFID
-531 LDKIR
+531 LDKIE
-536 VSGDI
+536 VSGAL
-541 ELHILDKSG
+541 ELHILDKSS

-556 NENKDNGYND
+556 NEIND
-566 ENSTLKD
+566 ED
-573 DEEDLTAVA
+573 DKENDNEEDLSAVA
-582 IEARIIERRIKEL
+582 IEARIIAKRIKEL
-595 INPSDGKV
+595 INPSDGKC
-603 FMIFDKNLNK
+603 FMVFDKNLNR
-613 YRKIRYKDIVIL
+613 YRKITYKDIVIL
-625 LRTTKN
+625 LRSTKN

-650 TSAGYFQT
+650 INTGYFQT

-671 DNPMQDIYAIAS
+671 DNPMQDIYTIAS

-689 SFTSEELADIRLLNS
+689 AFTSEELADIRILNR

-712 KNIADGTYDENVD
+712 KDIAEDVYDERINKSLKD
-725 KDLKEK
+725 K
-731 CSYFIGKI
+731 CVYFIEKI
-739 NAWREISLYMPIDEF
+739 GSWREKSLYMPIDEF
-754 IWYLYSDTS
+754 LWYLYSDTS

-768 GAMVNGVQRQANLR
+768 GAMVNGIQRQANLR

-807 KLKKSSGDLGT
+807 KLRKSSGDLGT

-851 KQFNLMDANDSLLF
+851 KQFNLRDINDSLLF

-874 CIDIEKRIRYK
+874 CIDIKKRIRY
-885 TIQKYAIKKKFE
+885 TTLQKYAIKKKFE

-922 GGSSNLQKD
+922 GSSYNLQKD
-931 IEACYRAVVKSS
+931 IDACYKAGVKGFN
-943 DKVIPNEL
+943 KVIPSEL
-951 LKQKN
+951 LKQKS
-956 YLKWII
+956 YLKWIM
-962 TALIKHKDGE
+962 TALIKHKDG
-972 DLRKGK
+972 DILRQGK
-978 NEFIKLSN
+978 NEFVEISD
-986 DLSTWKIHF
+986 DLSSWKINF
-995 HRKSEFIVDN
+995 HKKSDFGTENV
-1005 IEDSVDKEKNT
+1005 EDSIEKKNIS

-1022 NNFAID
+1022 SNFEVD
-1028 KEIQRRLDFRYKYKE
+1028 EEIRKRLEFRYKYRD
-1043 VCVVPSNISVSDIKR
+1043 VCSVPSNISVSDIKK
-1058 AEEEVFTSDV
+1058 AEEEIFEPQAENLFS
-1068 ESFFKEEKLR
+1068 EEKNR
-1078 KKPKFI
+1078 KKPRFI
-1084 TEEKGLSKAEKG
+1084 MEEKGLSKAEKG

-1108 NRVNSIDE
+1108 NKVNLLNE
-1116 IKIQVKSMV
+1116 IKEQIKNMF
-1125 NNELITEEEEKTIN
+1125 EKGLITKDEEESIN
-1139 PFKIQKFFKSDL
+1139 IFKIQKFFKSNL
-1151 GLRMLKA
+1151 GQRLLKA
-1158 YKENGEVYRE
+1158 YKENKQVFRE
-1168 LPFITEIPIKR
+1168 LPFITEIPVKR
-1179 VEKEITSKLFDN
+1179 IEKDLIDKIFNN

-1200 DCFFEEEDGVVLLD
+1200 DCFFEEDDGIVLLD

-1220 EVGKESELLDRYKV
+1220 ENGKEKEILDKYRV
-1234 QIELYTETLEKIIG
+1234 QIDLYTETLERVIG
-1248 KKIKEKYLY
+1248 KKVKERYLY
-1257 LFGIDKQVK
+1257 LFGIDKEVK
-1266 YKN
+1266 YMD

>member
-1 MMATKWTNEQLLAI
+1 METKWTDEQLLAI

-40 IRMITD
+40 IKIITD
-46 EKNPVDIDKLL
+46 DNNPVDIDKLL

-77 SKKLEEMPDSKVL
+77 SKKLEEMPDSKML

-107 FCLDVIKNNFHIIDL
+107 FCLDIIKNNFHLIDL

-142 IELFDDKYNEGDK
+142 IELFEDKYDK
-155 GFLNL
+155 EDEDFLNL
-160 VEAYCTNRDD
+160 IEAYCTNRDD
-170 EKLKSIVLKL
+170 ERLKEIVLKL

-195 EKAQEFNIDSL
+195 EKAQEFNINSL
-206 EDLEKASW
+206 DELEKASW
-214 CKILKESLYLDLNS
+214 YKVLKESLYLDLNN
-228 AKNNLK
+228 AKNGLD

-243 SDLDPYLLTLNPELN
+243 SDLAPYLLTLKPELN
-258 NIINAINSLNL
+258 GIENAINSLNL
-269 DLNKIYNA
+269 DLEQIYKA
-277 IKNIEFGRIKSIK
+277 VKDIEFAYRIKTVK

-299 EKVKSLRDDTKK
+299 KKVKSLRDDVKK
-311 KINKIKEEVF
+311 KINQIKGGVF
-321 SVPLNE
+321 SISLDETLN
-327 ALDGIKNMYPIIK
+327 GIKNMYPIIK
-340 SLTELVIEFSNRYST
+340 SLTELVIEFSDRYV
-355 KKREKT
+355 KKKMERV

-371 CLRILTY
+371 CLKILTCN
-378 SDENGEIK
+378 DENGEVY

-413 ETIINMV
+413 ETIISMV
-420 SRKNLDNPNVFMVGD
+420 SRKDLDNPNVFMVGD

-449 LFLEKYNSYPVEDGE
+449 LFLEKYNSYSEEDNK
-464 KNKKIMLYKNFRSRE
+464 KNRKIMLYKNFRSRE

-484 VNFVFK
+484 VNFIFK

-504 EEALNLGANY
+504 KEALNLGASY
-514 EEVNKDNVHLQ
+514 DEINKDNVYFQ
-525 NQEDID
+525 DNEFID
-531 LDKIR
+531 LDKIE
-536 VSGDI
+536 VSGAL
-541 ELHILDKSG
+541 ELHILDKSS
-550 DFEDEK
+550 DFEDGK
-556 NENKDNGYND
+556 NEIND
-566 ENSTLKD
+566 ED
-573 DEEDLTAVA
+573 DKENDNEEDLSAVA
-582 IEARIIERRIKEL
+582 IEARIIAKRIKEL
-595 INPSDGKV
+595 INPSDGKC
-603 FMIFDKNLNK
+603 FMVFDKNLNR
-613 YRKIRYKDIVIL
+613 YRKITYKDIVIL
-625 LRTTKN
+625 LRSTKN

-650 TSAGYFQT
+650 INTGYFQT

-671 DNPMQDIYAIAS
+671 DNPMQDIYTIAS

-689 SFTSEELADIRLLNS
+689 AFTSEELADIRILNR

-712 KNIADGTYDENVD
+712 KDIAEDVYDERINKSLKD
-725 KDLKEK
+725 K
-731 CSYFIGKI
+731 CVYFIEKI
-739 NAWREISLYMPIDEF
+739 GSWREKSLYMPIDEF
-754 IWYLYSDTS
+754 LWYLYSDTS

-768 GAMVNGVQRQANLR
+768 GAMVNGIQRQANLR

-807 KLKKSSGDLGT
+807 KLRKSSGDLGT

-851 KQFNLMDANDSLLF
+851 KQFNLRDINDSLLF

-874 CIDIEKRIRYK
+874 CIDIKKRIRY
-885 TIQKYAIKKKFE
+885 TTLQKYAIKKKFE

-922 GGSSNLQKD
+922 GSSYNLQKD
-931 IEACYRAVVKSS
+931 IDACYKAGVKGFN
-943 DKVIPNEL
+943 KVIPSEL
-951 LKQKN
+951 LKQKS
-956 YLKWII
+956 YLKWIM
-962 TALIKHKDGE
+962 TALIKHKDG
-972 DLRKGK
+972 DILRQGK
-978 NEFIKLSN
+978 NEFVEISD
-986 DLSTWKIHF
+986 DLSSWKINF
-995 HRKSEFIVDN
+995 HKKSDFGTENV
-1005 IEDSVDKEKNT
+1005 EDSIEKKNIS

-1022 NNFAID
+1022 SNFEVD
-1028 KEIQRRLDFRYKYKE
+1028 EEIRKRLEFRYKYRD
-1043 VCVVPSNISVSDIKR
+1043 VCSVPSNISVSDIKK
-1058 AEEEVFTSDV
+1058 AEEEIFEPQAENLFS
-1068 ESFFKEEKLR
+1068 EEKNR
-1078 KKPKFI
+1078 KKPRFI
-1084 TEEKGLSKAEKG
+1084 MEEKGLSKAEKG

-1108 NRVNSIDE
+1108 NKVNLLNE
-1116 IKIQVKSMV
+1116 IKEQIKNMF
-1125 NNELITEEEEKTIN
+1125 EKGLITKDEEESIN
-1139 PFKIQKFFKSDL
+1139 IFKIQKFFKSNL
-1151 GLRMLKA
+1151 GQRLLKA
-1158 YKENGEVYRE
+1158 YKENKQVFRE
-1168 LPFITEIPIKR
+1168 LPFITEIPVKR
-1179 VEKEITSKLFDN
+1179 IEKDLIDKIFNN

-1200 DCFFEEEDGVVLLD
+1200 DCFFEEDDGIVLLD

-1220 EVGKESELLDRYKV
+1220 ENGKEKEILDKYRV
-1234 QIELYTETLEKIIG
+1234 QIDLYTETLERVIG
-1248 KKIKEKYLY
+1248 KKVKERYLY
-1257 LFGIDKQVK
+1257 LFGIDKEVK
-1266 YKN
+1266 YMD

>member
-1 MMATKWTNEQLLAI
+1 METKWTDEQLLAI

-40 IRMITD
+40 IKIITD
-46 EKNPVDIDKLL
+46 DNNPVDIDKLL

-77 SKKLEEMPDSKVL
+77 SKKLEEMPDSKML

-107 FCLDVIKNNFHIIDL
+107 FCLDIIKNNFHLIDL
-122 DPGFRI
+122 DPVFRI

-142 IELFDDKYNEGDK
+142 IELFEDKYDK
-155 GFLNL
+155 EDEDFLNL
-160 VEAYCTNRDD
+160 IEAYCTNRDD
-170 EKLKSIVLKL
+170 ERLKEIVLKL

-195 EKAQEFNIDSL
+195 EKAQEFNINSL
-206 EDLEKASW
+206 DELEKASW
-214 CKILKESLYLDLNS
+214 YKVLKESLYLDLNN
-228 AKNNLK
+228 AKNGLD

-243 SDLDPYLLTLNPELN
+243 SDLAPYLLNLKPELN
-258 NIINAINSLNL
+258 GIENAINSLNL
-269 DLNKIYNA
+269 NLEQIYKA
-277 IKNIEFGRIKSIK
+277 IKDIEFAYRIKTVK
-290 KGIGDELDK
+290 KGLGDELDK
-299 EKVKSLRDDTKK
+299 KKVKSLRDDVKK
-311 KINKIKEEVF
+311 KINQIKGGVF
-321 SVPLNE
+321 SVSLDETLN
-327 ALDGIKNMYPIIK
+327 GIKNMYPIIK
-340 SLTELVIEFSNRYST
+340 SLTELVIEFSDRYV
-355 KKREKT
+355 KKKMERV

-371 CLRILTY
+371 CLKILTCN
-378 SDENGEIK
+378 DENGEVY

-413 ETIINMV
+413 ETIISMV
-420 SRKNLDNPNVFMVGD
+420 SRKDLDNPNVFMVGD

-449 LFLEKYNSYPVEDGE
+449 LFLEKYNSYSEEDNK
-464 KNKKIMLYKNFRSRE
+464 KNRKIMLYKNFRSRE

-484 VNFVFK
+484 VNFIFK

-504 EEALNLGANY
+504 KEALNLGASY
-514 EEVNKDNVHLQ
+514 DEINKDNVYFQ
-525 NQEDID
+525 DNEFID
-531 LDKIR
+531 LDKIE
-536 VSGDI
+536 VSGAL
-541 ELHILDKSG
+541 ELHILDKSS

-556 NENKDNGYND
+556 NEIND
-566 ENSTLKD
+566 ED
-573 DEEDLTAVA
+573 DKENDNEEDLSAVA
-582 IEARIIERRIKEL
+582 IEARIIAKRIKEL
-595 INPSDGKV
+595 INPSDGKC
-603 FMIFDKNLNK
+603 FMVFDKNLNR
-613 YRKIRYKDIVIL
+613 YRKITYKDIVIL
-625 LRTTKN
+625 LRSTKN

-650 TSAGYFQT
+650 INTGYFQT

-671 DNPMQDIYAIAS
+671 DNPMQDIYTIAS

-689 SFTSEELADIRLLNS
+689 AFTSEELADIRILNR

-712 KNIADGTYDENVD
+712 KDIAEDVYDERINKSLKD
-725 KDLKEK
+725 K
-731 CSYFIGKI
+731 CVYFIEKI
-739 NAWREISLYMPIDEF
+739 GSWREKSLYMPIDEF
-754 IWYLYSDTS
+754 LWYLYSDTS

-768 GAMVNGVQRQANLR
+768 GAMVNGIQRQANLR

-807 KLKKSSGDLGT
+807 KLRKSSGDLGT

-851 KQFNLMDANDSLLF
+851 KQFNLRDINDSLLF

-874 CIDIEKRIRYK
+874 CIDIKKRIRY
-885 TIQKYAIKKKFE
+885 TTLQKYAIKKKFE

-922 GGSSNLQKD
+922 GSSYNLQKD
-931 IEACYRAVVKSS
+931 IDACYKAGVKGFN
-943 DKVIPNEL
+943 KVIPSEL
-951 LKQKN
+951 LKQKS
-956 YLKWII
+956 YLKWIM
-962 TALIKHKDGE
+962 TALIKHKDG
-972 DLRKGK
+972 DILRQGK
-978 NEFIKLSN
+978 NEFVEISD
-986 DLSTWKIHF
+986 DLSSWKINF
-995 HRKSEFIVDN
+995 HKKSDFGTENV
-1005 IEDSVDKEKNT
+1005 EDSIEKKNIS

-1022 NNFAID
+1022 SNFEVD
-1028 KEIQRRLDFRYKYKE
+1028 EEIRKRLEFRYKYRD
-1043 VCVVPSNISVSDIKR
+1043 VCSVPSNISVSDIKK
-1058 AEEEVFTSDV
+1058 AEEEIFEPQAENLFS
-1068 ESFFKEEKLR
+1068 EEKNR
-1078 KKPKFI
+1078 KKPRFI
-1084 TEEKGLSKAEKG
+1084 MEEKGLSKAEKG

-1108 NRVNSIDE
+1108 NKVNLLNE
-1116 IKIQVKSMV
+1116 IKEQIKNMF
-1125 NNELITEEEEKTIN
+1125 EKGLITKDEEESIN
-1139 PFKIQKFFKSDL
+1139 IFKIQKFFKSNL
-1151 GLRMLKA
+1151 GQRLLKA
-1158 YKENGEVYRE
+1158 YKENKQVFRE
-1168 LPFITEIPIKR
+1168 LPFITEIPVKR
-1179 VEKEITSKLFDN
+1179 IEKDLIDKIFNN

-1200 DCFFEEEDGVVLLD
+1200 DCFFEEDDGIVLLD

-1220 EVGKESELLDRYKV
+1220 ENGKEKEILDKYRV
-1234 QIELYTETLEKIIG
+1234 QIDLYTETLERVIG
-1248 KKIKEKYLY
+1248 KKVKERYLY
-1257 LFGIDKQVK
+1257 LFGIDKEVK
-1266 YKN
+1266 YMD

>member
-1 MMATKWTNEQLLAI
+1 METKWTDEQLLAI

-40 IRMITD
+40 IKIITD
-46 EKNPVDIDKLL
+46 DNNPVDIDKLL

-77 SKKLEEMPDSKVL
+77 SKKLEEMPDSKML

-107 FCLDVIKNNFHIIDL
+107 FCLDIIKNNFHLIDL

-142 IELFDDKYNEGDK
+142 IELFEDKYDK
-155 GFLNL
+155 EDEGFLNL
-160 VEAYCTNRDD
+160 IEAYCTNRDD
-170 EKLKSIVLKL
+170 ERLKEIVLKL

-195 EKAQEFNIDSL
+195 EKAQEFNINSL
-206 EDLEKASW
+206 DELEKASW
-214 CKILKESLYLDLNS
+214 YKVLKESLYLDLNN
-228 AKNNLK
+228 AKNGLD

-243 SDLDPYLLTLNPELN
+243 SDLAPYLLNLKPELN
-258 NIINAINSLNL
+258 GIENAINSLNL
-269 DLNKIYNA
+269 NLEQIYKA
-277 IKNIEFGRIKSIK
+277 IKDIEFAYRIKTVK
-290 KGIGDELDK
+290 KGLGDELDK
-299 EKVKSLRDDTKK
+299 KKVKSLRDDVKK
-311 KINKIKEEVF
+311 KINQIKGGVF
-321 SVPLNE
+321 SVSLDETLN
-327 ALDGIKNMYPIIK
+327 GIKNMYPIIK
-340 SLTELVIEFSNRYST
+340 SLTELVIEFSDRYV
-355 KKREKT
+355 KKKMERV

-371 CLRILTY
+371 CLKILTCN
-378 SDENGEIK
+378 DENGEVY

-413 ETIINMV
+413 ETIISMV
-420 SRKNLDNPNVFMVGD
+420 SRKDLDNPNVFMVGD

-449 LFLEKYNSYPVEDGE
+449 LFLEKYNSYSEEDNK
-464 KNKKIMLYKNFRSRE
+464 KNRKIMLYKNFRSRE

-484 VNFVFK
+484 VNFIFK

-504 EEALNLGANY
+504 KEALNLGASY
-514 EEVNKDNVHLQ
+514 DEINKDNVYFQ
-525 NQEDID
+525 DNEFID
-531 LDKIR
+531 LDKIE
-536 VSGDI
+536 VSGAL
-541 ELHILDKSG
+541 ELHILDKSS
-550 DFEDEK
+550 DFEDGK
-556 NENKDNGYND
+556 NEIND
-566 ENSTLKD
+566 ED
-573 DEEDLTAVA
+573 DKENDNEEDLSAVA
-582 IEARIIERRIKEL
+582 IEARIIAKRIKEL
-595 INPSDGKV
+595 INPSDGKC
-603 FMIFDKNLNK
+603 FMVFDKNLNR
-613 YRKIRYKDIVIL
+613 YRKITYKDIVIL
-625 LRTTKN
+625 LRSTKN

-650 TSAGYFQT
+650 INTGYFQT

-671 DNPMQDIYAIAS
+671 DNPMQDIYTIAS

-689 SFTSEELADIRLLNS
+689 AFTSEELADIRILNR

-712 KNIADGTYDENVD
+712 KDIAEDVYDERINKSLKD
-725 KDLKEK
+725 K
-731 CSYFIGKI
+731 CVYFIEKI
-739 NAWREISLYMPIDEF
+739 GSWREKSLYMPIDEF
-754 IWYLYSDTS
+754 LWYLYSDTS

-768 GAMVNGVQRQANLR
+768 GAMVNGIQRQANLR

-807 KLKKSSGDLGT
+807 KLRKSSGDLGT

-851 KQFNLMDANDSLLF
+851 KQFNLRDINDSLLF

-874 CIDIEKRIRYK
+874 CIDIKKRIRY
-885 TIQKYAIKKKFE
+885 TTLQKYAIKKKFE

-922 GGSSNLQKD
+922 GSSYNLQKD
-931 IEACYRAVVKSS
+931 IDACYKAGVKGFN
-943 DKVIPNEL
+943 KVIPSEL
-951 LKQKN
+951 LKQKS
-956 YLKWII
+956 YLKWIM
-962 TALIKHKDGE
+962 TALIKHKDG
-972 DLRKGK
+972 DILRQGK
-978 NEFIKLSN
+978 NEFVEISD
-986 DLSTWKIHF
+986 DLSSWKINF
-995 HRKSEFIVDN
+995 HKKSDFGTENV
-1005 IEDSVDKEKNT
+1005 EDSIEKKNIS

-1022 NNFAID
+1022 SNFEVD
-1028 KEIQRRLDFRYKYKE
+1028 EEIRKRLEFRYKYRD
-1043 VCVVPSNISVSDIKR
+1043 VCSVPSNISVSDIKKD
-1058 AEEEVFTSDV
+1058 EEEIFEPQAENLFS
-1068 ESFFKEEKLR
+1068 EEKNR

-1084 TEEKGLSKAEKG
+1084 MEEKGLSKAEKG

-1108 NRVNSIDE
+1108 NKVNLLNE
-1116 IKIQVKSMV
+1116 IKEQIKNMF
-1125 NNELITEEEEKTIN
+1125 EKGLITKDEEESIN
-1139 PFKIQKFFKSDL
+1139 IFKIQKFFKSNL
-1151 GLRMLKA
+1151 GQRLLKA
-1158 YKENGEVYRE
+1158 YKENKQVFRE
-1168 LPFITEIPIKR
+1168 LPFITEIPVKR
-1179 VEKEITSKLFDN
+1179 IEKDLIDKIFNN

-1200 DCFFEEEDGVVLLD
+1200 DCFFEEDDGIVLLD

-1220 EVGKESELLDRYKV
+1220 ENGKEKEILDKYRV
-1234 QIELYTETLEKIIG
+1234 QIDLYTETLERVIG
-1248 KKIKEKYLY
+1248 KKVKERYLY
-1257 LFGIDKQVK
+1257 LFGIDKEVK
-1266 YKN
+1266 YMD

>member
-1 MMATKWTNEQLLAI
+1 METKWTDEQLLAI

-40 IRMITD
+40 IKIITD
-46 EKNPVDIDKLL
+46 DNNPVDIDKLL

-77 SKKLEEMPDSKVL
+77 SKKLEEMPDSKML

-107 FCLDVIKNNFHIIDL
+107 FCLDIIKNNFHLIDL

-142 IELFDDKYNEGDK
+142 IELFEDKYDK
-155 GFLNL
+155 EDEDFLNL
-160 VEAYCTNRDD
+160 IEAYCTNRDD
-170 EKLKSIVLKL
+170 ERLKEIVLKL

-195 EKAQEFNIDSL
+195 EKAQEFNINSL
-206 EDLEKASW
+206 DELEKASW
-214 CKILKESLYLDLNS
+214 YKVLKESLYLDLNN
-228 AKNNLK
+228 AKNGLD

-243 SDLDPYLLTLNPELN
+243 SDLAPYLLNLKPELN
-258 NIINAINSLNL
+258 GIENAINSLNL
-269 DLNKIYNA
+269 NLEQIYKA
-277 IKNIEFGRIKSIK
+277 IKDIEFAYRIKTVK
-290 KGIGDELDK
+290 KGLGDELDK
-299 EKVKSLRDDTKK
+299 KKVKSLRDDVKK
-311 KINKIKEEVF
+311 KINQIKGGVF
-321 SVPLNE
+321 SVSLDETLN
-327 ALDGIKNMYPIIK
+327 GIKNMYPIIK
-340 SLTELVIEFSNRYST
+340 SLTELVIEFSDRYV
-355 KKREKT
+355 KKKMERV

-371 CLRILTY
+371 CLKILTCN
-378 SDENGEIK
+378 DENGEVY

-413 ETIINMV
+413 ETIISMV
-420 SRKNLDNPNVFMVGD
+420 SRKDLDNPNVFMVGD

-449 LFLEKYNSYPVEDGE
+449 LFLEKYNSYSEEDNK
-464 KNKKIMLYKNFRSRE
+464 KNRKIMLYKNFRSRE

-484 VNFVFK
+484 VNFIFK

-504 EEALNLGANY
+504 KEALNLGASY
-514 EEVNKDNVHLQ
+514 DEINKDNVYFQ
-525 NQEDID
+525 DNEFID
-531 LDKIR
+531 LDKIE
-536 VSGDI
+536 VSGAL
-541 ELHILDKSG
+541 ELHILDKSS

-556 NENKDNGYND
+556 NEIND
-566 ENSTLKD
+566 ED
-573 DEEDLTAVA
+573 DKENDNEEDLSAVA
-582 IEARIIERRIKEL
+582 IEARIIAKRIKEL
-595 INPSDGKV
+595 INPSDGKC
-603 FMIFDKNLNK
+603 FMVFDKNLNR
-613 YRKIRYKDIVIL
+613 YRKITYKDIVIL
-625 LRTTKN
+625 LRSTKN

-650 TSAGYFQT
+650 INTGYFQT

-671 DNPMQDIYAIAS
+671 DNPMQDIYTIAS

-689 SFTSEELADIRLLNS
+689 AFTSEELADIRILNR

-712 KNIADGTYDENVD
+712 KDIAEDVYDERINKSLKD
-725 KDLKEK
+725 K
-731 CSYFIGKI
+731 CVYFIEKI
-739 NAWREISLYMPIDEF
+739 GSWREKSLYMPIDEF
-754 IWYLYSDTS
+754 LWYLYSDTS

-768 GAMVNGVQRQANLR
+768 GAMVNGIQRQANLR

-807 KLKKSSGDLGT
+807 KLRKSSGDLGT

-851 KQFNLMDANDSLLF
+851 KQFNLRDINDSLLF

-874 CIDIEKRIRYK
+874 CIDIKKRIRY
-885 TIQKYAIKKKFE
+885 TTLQKYAIKKKFE

-922 GGSSNLQKD
+922 GSSYNLQKD
-931 IEACYRAVVKSS
+931 IDACYKAGVKGFN
-943 DKVIPNEL
+943 KVIPSEL
-951 LKQKN
+951 LKQKS
-956 YLKWII
+956 YLKWIM
-962 TALIKHKDGE
+962 TALIKHKDG
-972 DLRKGK
+972 DILRQGK
-978 NEFIKLSN
+978 NEFVEISD
-986 DLSTWKIHF
+986 DLSSWKINF
-995 HRKSEFIVDN
+995 HKKSDFGTENV
-1005 IEDSVDKEKNT
+1005 EDSIEKKNIS

-1022 NNFAID
+1022 SNFEVD
-1028 KEIQRRLDFRYKYKE
+1028 EEIRKRLEFRYKYRD
-1043 VCVVPSNISVSDIKR
+1043 VCSVPSNISVSDIKK
-1058 AEEEVFTSDV
+1058 AEEEIFEPQAENLFS
-1068 ESFFKEEKLR
+1068 EEKNR

-1084 TEEKGLSKAEKG
+1084 MEEKGLSKAEKG

-1108 NRVNSIDE
+1108 NKVNLLNE
-1116 IKIQVKSMV
+1116 IKEQIKNMF
-1125 NNELITEEEEKTIN
+1125 EKGLITKDEEESIN
-1139 PFKIQKFFKSDL
+1139 IFKIQKFFKSNL
-1151 GLRMLKA
+1151 GQRLLKA
-1158 YKENGEVYRE
+1158 YKENKQVFRE
-1168 LPFITEIPIKR
+1168 LPFITEIPVKR
-1179 VEKEITSKLFDN
+1179 IEKDLIDKIFNN

-1200 DCFFEEEDGVVLLD
+1200 DCFFEEDDGIVLLD

-1220 EVGKESELLDRYKV
+1220 ENGKEKEILDKYRV
-1234 QIELYTETLEKIIG
+1234 QIDLYTETLERVIG
-1248 KKIKEKYLY
+1248 KKVKERYLY
-1257 LFGIDKQVK
+1257 LFGIDKEVK
-1266 YKN
+1266 YMD

>member
-1 MMATKWTNEQLLAI
+1 METKWTDEQLLAI

-40 IRMITD
+40 IKIITD
-46 EKNPVDIDKLL
+46 DNNPVDIDKLL

-77 SKKLEEMPDSKVL
+77 SKKLEEMPDSKML

-107 FCLDVIKNNFHIIDL
+107 FCLDIIKNNFHLIDL

-142 IELFDDKYNEGDK
+142 IELFEDKYDK
-155 GFLNL
+155 EDEDFLNL
-160 VEAYCTNRDD
+160 IEAYCTNRDD
-170 EKLKSIVLKL
+170 ERLKEIVLKL

-195 EKAQEFNIDSL
+195 EKAQEFNINSL
-206 EDLEKASW
+206 DELEKASW
-214 CKILKESLYLDLNS
+214 YKVLKESLYLDLNN
-228 AKNNLK
+228 AKNGLD

-243 SDLDPYLLTLNPELN
+243 SDLAPYLLNLKPELN
-258 NIINAINSLNL
+258 GIENAINSLNL
-269 DLNKIYNA
+269 NLEQIYKA
-277 IKNIEFGRIKSIK
+277 IKDIEFAYRIKTVK
-290 KGIGDELDK
+290 KGLGDELDK
-299 EKVKSLRDDTKK
+299 KKVKSLRDDVKK
-311 KINKIKEEVF
+311 KINQIKGGVF
-321 SVPLNE
+321 SVSLDETLN
-327 ALDGIKNMYPIIK
+327 GIKNMYPIIK
-340 SLTELVIEFSNRYST
+340 SLTELVIEFSDRYV
-355 KKREKT
+355 KKKMERV

-371 CLRILTY
+371 CLKILTCN
-378 SDENGEIK
+378 DENGEVY

-413 ETIINMV
+413 ETIISMV
-420 SRKNLDNPNVFMVGD
+420 SRKDLDNPNVFMVGD

-449 LFLEKYNSYPVEDGE
+449 LFLEKYNSYSEEDNK
-464 KNKKIMLYKNFRSRE
+464 KNRKIMLYKNFRSRE

-484 VNFVFK
+484 VNFIFK

-504 EEALNLGANY
+504 KEALNLGASY
-514 EEVNKDNVHLQ
+514 DEINKDNVYFQ
-525 NQEDID
+525 DNEFID
-531 LDKIR
+531 LDKIE
-536 VSGDI
+536 VSGAL
-541 ELHILDKSG
+541 ELHILDKSS
-550 DFEDEK
+550 DFEDGK
-556 NENKDNGYND
+556 NEIND
-566 ENSTLKD
+566 ED
-573 DEEDLTAVA
+573 DKENDNEEDLSAVA
-582 IEARIIERRIKEL
+582 IEARIIAKRIKEL
-595 INPSDGKV
+595 INPSDGKC
-603 FMIFDKNLNK
+603 FMVFDKNLNR
-613 YRKIRYKDIVIL
+613 YRKITYKDIVIL
-625 LRTTKN
+625 LRSTKN

-650 TSAGYFQT
+650 INTGYFQT

-671 DNPMQDIYAIAS
+671 DNPMQDIYTIAS

-689 SFTSEELADIRLLNS
+689 AFTSEELADIRILNR

-712 KNIADGTYDENVD
+712 KDIAEDVYDERINKSLKD
-725 KDLKEK
+725 K
-731 CSYFIGKI
+731 CVYFIEKI
-739 NAWREISLYMPIDEF
+739 DSWREKSLYMPIDEF
-754 IWYLYSDTS
+754 LWYLYSDTS

-768 GAMVNGVQRQANLR
+768 GAMVNGIQRQANLR

-807 KLKKSSGDLGT
+807 KLRKSSGDLGT

-851 KQFNLMDANDSLLF
+851 KQFNLRDINDSLLF

-874 CIDIEKRIRYK
+874 CIDIKKRIRY
-885 TIQKYAIKKKFE
+885 TTLQKYAIKKKFE

-922 GGSSNLQKD
+922 GSSYNLQKD
-931 IEACYRAVVKSS
+931 IDACYKAGVKGFN
-943 DKVIPNEL
+943 KVIPSEL
-951 LKQKN
+951 LKQKS
-956 YLKWII
+956 YLKWIM
-962 TALIKHKDGE
+962 TALIKHKDG
-972 DLRKGK
+972 DILRQGK
-978 NEFIKLSN
+978 NEFVEISD
-986 DLSTWKIHF
+986 DLSSWKINF
-995 HRKSEFIVDN
+995 HKKSDFGTENV
-1005 IEDSVDKEKNT
+1005 EDSIEKKNIS

-1022 NNFAID
+1022 SNFEVD
-1028 KEIQRRLDFRYKYKE
+1028 EEIRKRLEFRYKYRD
-1043 VCVVPSNISVSDIKR
+1043 VCSVPSNISVSDIKK
-1058 AEEEVFTSDV
+1058 AEEEIFEPQAENLFS
-1068 ESFFKEEKLR
+1068 EEKNR
-1078 KKPKFI
+1078 KKPRFI
-1084 TEEKGLSKAEKG
+1084 MEEKGLSKAEKG

-1108 NRVNSIDE
+1108 NKVNLLNE
-1116 IKIQVKSMV
+1116 IKEQIKNMF
-1125 NNELITEEEEKTIN
+1125 EKGLITKDEEESIN
-1139 PFKIQKFFKSDL
+1139 IFKIQKFFKSNL
-1151 GLRMLKA
+1151 GQRLLKA
-1158 YKENGEVYRE
+1158 YKENKQVFRE
-1168 LPFITEIPIKR
+1168 LPFITEIPVKR
-1179 VEKEITSKLFDN
+1179 IEKDLIDKIFNN

-1200 DCFFEEEDGVVLLD
+1200 DCFFEEDDGIVLLD

-1220 EVGKESELLDRYKV
+1220 ENGKEKEILDKYRV
-1234 QIELYTETLEKIIG
+1234 QIDLYTETLERVIG
-1248 KKIKEKYLY
+1248 KKVKERYLY
-1257 LFGIDKQVK
+1257 LFGIDKEVK
-1266 YKN
+1266 YMD

>member
-1 MMATKWTNEQLLAI
+1 METKWTDEQLLAI

-40 IRMITD
+40 IKIITD
-46 EKNPVDIDKLL
+46 DNNPVDIDKLL

-77 SKKLEEMPDSKVL
+77 SKKLEEMPNSKML

-107 FCLDVIKNNFHIIDL
+107 FCLDIIKNNFHLIDL

-142 IELFDDKYNEGDK
+142 IELFEDKYDK
-155 GFLNL
+155 EDEDFLNL
-160 VEAYCTNRDD
+160 IEAYCTNRDD
-170 EKLKSIVLKL
+170 ERLKEIVLKL

-195 EKAQEFNIDSL
+195 EKAQEFNINSL
-206 EDLEKASW
+206 DELEKASW
-214 CKILKESLYLDLNS
+214 YKVLKESLYLDLNN
-228 AKNNLK
+228 AKNGLD

-243 SDLDPYLLTLNPELN
+243 SDLAPYLLNLKPELN
-258 NIINAINSLNL
+258 GIENAINSLNL
-269 DLNKIYNA
+269 NLEQIYKA
-277 IKNIEFGRIKSIK
+277 IKDIEFAYRIKTVK
-290 KGIGDELDK
+290 KGLGDELDK
-299 EKVKSLRDDTKK
+299 KKVKSLRDDVKK
-311 KINKIKEEVF
+311 KINQIKGGVF
-321 SVPLNE
+321 SVSLDETLN
-327 ALDGIKNMYPIIK
+327 GIKNMYPIIK
-340 SLTELVIEFSNRYST
+340 SLTELVIEFSDRYV
-355 KKREKT
+355 KKKMERV

-371 CLRILTY
+371 CLKILTCN
-378 SDENGEIK
+378 DENGEVY

-413 ETIINMV
+413 ETIISMV
-420 SRKNLDNPNVFMVGD
+420 SRKDLDNPNVFMVGD

-449 LFLEKYNSYPVEDGE
+449 LFLEKYNSYSEEDNK
-464 KNKKIMLYKNFRSRE
+464 KNRKIMLYKNFRSRE

-484 VNFVFK
+484 VNFIFK

-504 EEALNLGANY
+504 KEALNLGASY
-514 EEVNKDNVHLQ
+514 DEINKDNVYFQ
-525 NQEDID
+525 DNEFID
-531 LDKIR
+531 LDKIE
-536 VSGDI
+536 VSGAL
-541 ELHILDKSG
+541 ELHILDKSS
-550 DFEDEK
+550 DFEYEK
-556 NENKDNGYND
+556 NEIND
-566 ENSTLKD
+566 ED
-573 DEEDLTAVA
+573 DKENDNEEDLSAVA
-582 IEARIIERRIKEL
+582 IEARIIAKRIKEL
-595 INPSDGKV
+595 INPSDGKC
-603 FMIFDKNLNK
+603 FMVFDKNLNR
-613 YRKIRYKDIVIL
+613 YRKITYKDIVIL
-625 LRTTKN
+625 LRSTKN

-650 TSAGYFQT
+650 INTGYFQT

-671 DNPMQDIYAIAS
+671 DNPMQDIYTIAS

-689 SFTSEELADIRLLNS
+689 AFTSEELADIRILNR

-712 KNIADGTYDENVD
+712 KDIAEDVYDERINKSLKD
-725 KDLKEK
+725 K
-731 CSYFIGKI
+731 CVYFIEKI
-739 NAWREISLYMPIDEF
+739 GSWREKSLYMPIDEF
-754 IWYLYSDTS
+754 LWYLYSDTS

-768 GAMVNGVQRQANLR
+768 GAMVNGIQRQANLR

-807 KLKKSSGDLGT
+807 KLRKSSGDLGT

-851 KQFNLMDANDSLLF
+851 KQFNLRDINDSLLF

-874 CIDIEKRIRYK
+874 CIDIKKRIRY
-885 TIQKYAIKKKFE
+885 TTLQKYAIKKKFE

-922 GGSSNLQKD
+922 GSSYNLQKD
-931 IEACYRAVVKSS
+931 IDACYKAGVKGFN
-943 DKVIPNEL
+943 KVIPSEL
-951 LKQKN
+951 LKQKS
-956 YLKWII
+956 YLKWIM
-962 TALIKHKDGE
+962 TALIKHKDG
-972 DLRKGK
+972 DILRQGK
-978 NEFIKLSN
+978 NEFVEISD
-986 DLSTWKIHF
+986 DLSSWKINF
-995 HRKSEFIVDN
+995 HKKSDFGVENV
-1005 IEDSVDKEKNT
+1005 EDSIEKKNIS

-1022 NNFAID
+1022 SNFEVD
-1028 KEIQRRLDFRYKYKE
+1028 EEIRKRLEFRYKYRD
-1043 VCVVPSNISVSDIKR
+1043 VCSVPSNISVSDIKK
-1058 AEEEVFTSDV
+1058 AEEEIFEPQAENLFS
-1068 ESFFKEEKLR
+1068 EEKNR

-1084 TEEKGLSKAEKG
+1084 MEEKGLSKAEKG

-1108 NRVNSIDE
+1108 NKVNLLNE
-1116 IKIQVKSMV
+1116 IKEQIKNMF
-1125 NNELITEEEEKTIN
+1125 EKGLITKDEEESIN
-1139 PFKIQKFFKSDL
+1139 IFKIQKFFKSNL
-1151 GLRMLKA
+1151 GQRLLKA
-1158 YKENGEVYRE
+1158 YKENKQVFRE
-1168 LPFITEIPIKR
+1168 LPFITEIPVKR
-1179 VEKEITSKLFDN
+1179 IEKDLIDKIFNN

-1200 DCFFEEEDGVVLLD
+1200 DCFFEEDDGIVLLD

-1220 EVGKESELLDRYKV
+1220 ENGKEKEILDKYRV
-1234 QIELYTETLEKIIG
+1234 QIDLYTETLERVIG
-1248 KKIKEKYLY
+1248 KKVKERYLY
-1257 LFGIDKQVK
+1257 LFGIDKEVK
-1266 YKN
+1266 YMD

>member
-1 MMATKWTNEQLLAI
+1 METKWTDEQLLAI

-40 IRMITD
+40 IKIITD
-46 EKNPVDIDKLL
+46 DNNPVDIDKLL

-77 SKKLEEMPDSKVL
+77 SKKLEEMPDSKML

-107 FCLDVIKNNFHIIDL
+107 FCLDIIKNNFHLIDL

-142 IELFDDKYNEGDK
+142 IELFEDKYDK
-155 GFLNL
+155 EDEGFLNL
-160 VEAYCTNRDD
+160 IEAYCTNRDD
-170 EKLKSIVLKL
+170 ERLKEIVLKL

-195 EKAQEFNIDSL
+195 EKAQEFNINSL
-206 EDLEKASW
+206 DELEKASW
-214 CKILKESLYLDLNS
+214 YKVLKESLYLDLNN
-228 AKNNLK
+228 AKNGFV

-243 SDLDPYLLTLNPELN
+243 SDLAPYFLNLKPELN
-258 NIINAINSLNL
+258 GIENAINSLNL
-269 DLNKIYNA
+269 NLEQIYKA
-277 IKNIEFGRIKSIK
+277 IKDIEFAYRIKTVK
-290 KGIGDELDK
+290 KGLGDELDK
-299 EKVKSLRDDTKK
+299 KKVKSLRDDVKK
-311 KINKIKEEVF
+311 KINQIKGGVF
-321 SVPLNE
+321 SVSLDETLN
-327 ALDGIKNMYPIIK
+327 GIKNMYPIIK
-340 SLTELVIEFSNRYST
+340 SLTELVIEFSDRYV
-355 KKREKT
+355 KKKMERV

-371 CLRILTY
+371 CLKILTCN
-378 SDENGEIK
+378 DENGEVY

-413 ETIINMV
+413 ETIISMV
-420 SRKNLDNPNVFMVGD
+420 SRKDLDNPNVFMVGD

-449 LFLEKYNSYPVEDGE
+449 LFLEKYNSYSEEDNK
-464 KNKKIMLYKNFRSRE
+464 KNRKIMLYKNFRSRE

-484 VNFVFK
+484 VNFIFK

-504 EEALNLGANY
+504 KEALNLGASY
-514 EEVNKDNVHLQ
+514 DEINKDNVYFQ
-525 NQEDID
+525 DNEFID
-531 LDKIR
+531 LDKIE
-536 VSGDI
+536 VSGAL
-541 ELHILDKSG
+541 ELHILDKSS
-550 DFEDEK
+550 DFEDGK
-556 NENKDNGYND
+556 NEIND
-566 ENSTLKD
+566 ED
-573 DEEDLTAVA
+573 DKENDNEEDLSAVA
-582 IEARIIERRIKEL
+582 IEARIIAKRIKEL
-595 INPSDGKV
+595 INPSDGKC
-603 FMIFDKNLNK
+603 FMVFDKNLNR
-613 YRKIRYKDIVIL
+613 YRKITYKDIVIL
-625 LRTTKN
+625 LRSTKN

-650 TSAGYFQT
+650 INTGYFQT

-671 DNPMQDIYAIAS
+671 DNPMQDIYTIAS

-689 SFTSEELADIRLLNS
+689 AFTSEELADIRILNR

-712 KNIADGTYDENVD
+712 KDIAEDVYDERINKSLKD
-725 KDLKEK
+725 K
-731 CSYFIGKI
+731 CVYFIEKI
-739 NAWREISLYMPIDEF
+739 GSWREKSLYMPIDEF
-754 IWYLYSDTS
+754 LWYLYSDTS

-768 GAMVNGVQRQANLR
+768 GAMVNGIQRQANLR

-807 KLKKSSGDLGT
+807 KLRKSSGDLGT

-851 KQFNLMDANDSLLF
+851 KQFNLRDINDSLLF
-865 HEELGIGAD
+865 HEELGIGSD
-874 CIDIEKRIRYK
+874 CIDIKKRIRY
-885 TIQKYAIKKKFE
+885 TTLQKYAIKKKFE

-922 GGSSNLQKD
+922 GSSSNLQKD
-931 IEACYRAVVKSS
+931 IDACYKAGVKGFN
-943 DKVIPNEL
+943 KVIPSEL
-951 LKQKN
+951 LKQKS
-956 YLKWII
+956 YLKWIM
-962 TALIKHKDGE
+962 TALIKHKDG
-972 DLRKGK
+972 DILRQGK
-978 NEFIKLSN
+978 NEFVEISD
-986 DLSTWKIHF
+986 DLSSWKINF
-995 HRKSEFIVDN
+995 HKKSDFGVENV
-1005 IEDSVDKEKNT
+1005 EDSIEKKNIS

-1022 NNFAID
+1022 SNFEVD
-1028 KEIQRRLDFRYKYKE
+1028 EEIRKRLEFRYKYRD
-1043 VCVVPSNISVSDIKR
+1043 VCSVPSNISVSDIKK
-1058 AEEEVFTSDV
+1058 AEEIFEPQAENLFS
-1068 ESFFKEEKLR
+1068 EEKNR

-1084 TEEKGLSKAEKG
+1084 MEEKGLSKAEKG

-1108 NRVNSIDE
+1108 NKVNLLNE
-1116 IKIQVKSMV
+1116 IKEQIKNMF
-1125 NNELITEEEEKTIN
+1125 EKGLITKDEEESIN
-1139 PFKIQKFFKSDL
+1139 IFKIQKFFKSNL
-1151 GLRMLKA
+1151 GQRLLKA
-1158 YKENGEVYRE
+1158 YKENKQVFRE
-1168 LPFITEIPIKR
+1168 LPFITEIPVKR
-1179 VEKEITSKLFDN
+1179 IEKDLIDKIFNN

-1200 DCFFEEEDGVVLLD
+1200 DCFFEEDDGIVLLD

-1220 EVGKESELLDRYKV
+1220 ENGKEKEILDKYKV
-1234 QIELYTETLEKIIG
+1234 QIDLYTETLERVIG
-1248 KKIKEKYLY
+1248 KKVKERYLY
-1257 LFGIDKQVK
+1257 LFGIDKEVK
-1266 YKN
+1266 YMD

>member
-1 MMATKWTNEQLLAI
+1 METKWTDEQLLAI

-40 IRMITD
+40 IKIITD
-46 EKNPVDIDKLL
+46 DNNPVDIDKLL

-77 SKKLEEMPDSKVL
+77 SKKLEEMPDSKML

-107 FCLDVIKNNFHIIDL
+107 FCLDIIKNNFHLIDL

-142 IELFDDKYNEGDK
+142 IELFEDKYDK
-155 GFLNL
+155 EDEGFLNL
-160 VEAYCTNRDD
+160 IEAYCTNRDD
-170 EKLKSIVLKL
+170 ERLKEIVLKL

-195 EKAQEFNIDSL
+195 EKAQEFNINSL
-206 EDLEKASW
+206 DELEKASW
-214 CKILKESLYLDLNS
+214 YKVLKESLYLDLNN
-228 AKNNLK
+228 AKNGLD

-243 SDLDPYLLTLNPELN
+243 SDLAPYLLNLKPELN
-258 NIINAINSLNL
+258 GIENAINSLNL
-269 DLNKIYNA
+269 NLEQIYKA
-277 IKNIEFGRIKSIK
+277 IKDIEFAYRIKTVK
-290 KGIGDELDK
+290 KGLGDELDK
-299 EKVKSLRDDTKK
+299 KKVKSLRDDVKK
-311 KINKIKEEVF
+311 KINQIKGGVF
-321 SVPLNE
+321 SVSLDETLN
-327 ALDGIKNMYPIIK
+327 GIKNMYPIIK
-340 SLTELVIEFSNRYST
+340 SLTELVIEFSDRYV
-355 KKREKT
+355 KKKMERV

-371 CLRILTY
+371 CLKILTCN
-378 SDENGEIK
+378 DENGEVY

-413 ETIINMV
+413 ETIISMV
-420 SRKNLDNPNVFMVGD
+420 SRKDLDNPNVFMVGD

-449 LFLEKYNSYPVEDGE
+449 LFLEKYNSYSEEDNK
-464 KNKKIMLYKNFRSRE
+464 KNRKIMLYKNFRSRE

-484 VNFVFK
+484 VNFIFK

-504 EEALNLGANY
+504 KEALNLGASY
-514 EEVNKDNVHLQ
+514 DEINKDNVYFQ
-525 NQEDID
+525 DNEFID
-531 LDKIR
+531 LDKIE
-536 VSGDI
+536 VSGAL
-541 ELHILDKSG
+541 ELHILDKSS
-550 DFEDEK
+550 DFEDGK
-556 NENKDNGYND
+556 NEIND
-566 ENSTLKD
+566 ED
-573 DEEDLTAVA
+573 DKENDNEEDLSAVA
-582 IEARIIERRIKEL
+582 IEARIIAKRIKEL
-595 INPSDGKV
+595 INPSDGKC
-603 FMIFDKNLNK
+603 FMVFDKNLNR
-613 YRKIRYKDIVIL
+613 YRKITYKDIVIL
-625 LRTTKN
+625 LRSTKN

-650 TSAGYFQT
+650 INTGYFQT

-671 DNPMQDIYAIAS
+671 DNPMQDIYTIAS

-689 SFTSEELADIRLLNS
+689 AFTSEELADIRILNR

-712 KNIADGTYDENVD
+712 KDIAEDVYDERINKSLKD
-725 KDLKEK
+725 K
-731 CSYFIGKI
+731 CVYFIEKI
-739 NAWREISLYMPIDEF
+739 GSWREKSLYMPIDEF
-754 IWYLYSDTS
+754 LWYLYSDTS

-768 GAMVNGVQRQANLR
+768 GAMVNGIQRQANLR

-807 KLKKSSGDLGT
+807 KLRKSSGDLGT

-851 KQFNLMDANDSLLF
+851 KQFNLRDINDSLLF

-874 CIDIEKRIRYK
+874 CIDIKKRIRY
-885 TIQKYAIKKKFE
+885 TTLQKYAIKKKFE

-922 GGSSNLQKD
+922 GSSYNLQKD
-931 IEACYRAVVKSS
+931 IDACYKAGVKGFN
-943 DKVIPNEL
+943 KVIPSEL
-951 LKQKN
+951 LKQKS
-956 YLKWII
+956 YLKWIM
-962 TALIKHKDGE
+962 TALIKHKDG
-972 DLRKGK
+972 DILRQGK
-978 NEFIKLSN
+978 NEFVEISD
-986 DLSTWKIHF
+986 DLSSWKINF
-995 HRKSEFIVDN
+995 HKKSDFGTENV
-1005 IEDSVDKEKNT
+1005 EDSIEKKNIS

-1022 NNFAID
+1022 SNFEVD
-1028 KEIQRRLDFRYKYKE
+1028 EEIRKRLEFRYKYRD
-1043 VCVVPSNISVSDIKR
+1043 VCSVPSNISVSDIKK
-1058 AEEEVFTSDV
+1058 AEEEIFEPQAENLFS
-1068 ESFFKEEKLR
+1068 EEKNR

-1084 TEEKGLSKAEKG
+1084 MEEKGLSKAEKG

-1108 NRVNSIDE
+1108 NKVNLLNE
-1116 IKIQVKSMV
+1116 IKEQIKNMF
-1125 NNELITEEEEKTIN
+1125 EKGLITKDEEESIN
-1139 PFKIQKFFKSDL
+1139 IFKIQKFFKSNL
-1151 GLRMLKA
+1151 GQRLLKA
-1158 YKENGEVYRE
+1158 YKENKQVFRE
-1168 LPFITEIPIKR
+1168 LPFITEIPVKR
-1179 VEKEITSKLFDN
+1179 IEKDLIDKIFNN

-1200 DCFFEEEDGVVLLD
+1200 DCFFEEDDGIVLLD

-1220 EVGKESELLDRYKV
+1220 ENGKEKEILDKYRV
-1234 QIELYTETLEKIIG
+1234 QIDLYTETLERVIG
-1248 KKIKEKYLY
+1248 KKVKERYLY
-1257 LFGIDKQVK
+1257 LFGIDKEVK
-1266 YKN
+1266 YMD

>member
-1 MMATKWTNEQLLAI
+1 METKWTDEQLLAI

-40 IRMITD
+40 IKIITD
-46 EKNPVDIDKLL
+46 DNNPVDIDKLL

-77 SKKLEEMPDSKVL
+77 SKKLEEMPDSKML

-107 FCLDVIKNNFHIIDL
+107 FCLDIIKNNFHLIDL

-142 IELFDDKYNEGDK
+142 IELFEDKYDK
-155 GFLNL
+155 EDEGFLNL
-160 VEAYCTNRDD
+160 IEAYCANRDD
-170 EKLKSIVLKL
+170 ERLREIVLKL

-195 EKAQEFNIDSL
+195 EKAQEFNINSL
-206 EDLEKASW
+206 DELEKASW
-214 CKILKESLYLDLNS
+214 YKVLKESLYLDLNN
-228 AKNNLK
+228 AKNGLD

-243 SDLDPYLLTLNPELN
+243 SDLAPYLLNLKPELN
-258 NIINAINSLNL
+258 GIENAINSLNL
-269 DLNKIYNA
+269 NLEQIYKA
-277 IKNIEFGRIKSIK
+277 IKDIEFAYRIKTVK
-290 KGIGDELDK
+290 KGLGDELDK
-299 EKVKSLRDDTKK
+299 KKVKSLRDDVKK
-311 KINKIKEEVF
+311 KINQIKGGVF
-321 SVPLNE
+321 SVSLDETLN
-327 ALDGIKNMYPIIK
+327 GIKNMYPIIK
-340 SLTELVIEFSNRYST
+340 SLTELVIEFSDRYV
-355 KKREKT
+355 KKKMERV

-371 CLRILTY
+371 CLKILTCN
-378 SDENGEIK
+378 DENGEVY

-413 ETIINMV
+413 ETIISMV
-420 SRKNLDNPNVFMVGD
+420 SRKDLDNPNVFMVGD

-449 LFLEKYNSYPVEDGE
+449 LFLEKYNSYSEEDNK
-464 KNKKIMLYKNFRSRE
+464 KNRKIMLYKNFRSRE

-484 VNFVFK
+484 VNFIFK

-504 EEALNLGANY
+504 KEALNLGASY
-514 EEVNKDNVHLQ
+514 DEINKDNVYFQ
-525 NQEDID
+525 DNEFID
-531 LDKIR
+531 LDKIE
-536 VSGDI
+536 VSGAL
-541 ELHILDKSG
+541 ELHILDKSS
-550 DFEDEK
+550 DFEYEK
-556 NENKDNGYND
+556 NEIND
-566 ENSTLKD
+566 ED
-573 DEEDLTAVA
+573 DKENDNEEDLSAVA
-582 IEARIIERRIKEL
+582 IEARIIAKRIKEL
-595 INPSDGKV
+595 INPSDGKC
-603 FMIFDKNLNK
+603 FMVFDKNLNR
-613 YRKIRYKDIVIL
+613 YRKITYKDIVIL
-625 LRTTKN
+625 LRSTKN

-650 TSAGYFQT
+650 INTGYFQT

-671 DNPMQDIYAIAS
+671 DNPMQDIYTIAS

-689 SFTSEELADIRLLNS
+689 AFTSEELADIRILNR

-712 KNIADGTYDENVD
+712 KDIAEDVYDERINKSLKD
-725 KDLKEK
+725 K
-731 CSYFIGKI
+731 CVYFIEKI
-739 NAWREISLYMPIDEF
+739 GSWREKSLYMPIDEF
-754 IWYLYSDTS
+754 LWYLYSDTS

-768 GAMVNGVQRQANLR
+768 GAMVNGIQRQANLR

-807 KLKKSSGDLGT
+807 KLRKSSGDLGT

-851 KQFNLMDANDSLLF
+851 KQFNLRDINDSLLF

-874 CIDIEKRIRYK
+874 CIDIKKRIRY
-885 TIQKYAIKKKFE
+885 TTLQKYAIKKKFE

-922 GGSSNLQKD
+922 GSSYNLQKD
-931 IEACYRAVVKSS
+931 IDACYKAGVKGFN
-943 DKVIPNEL
+943 KVIPSEL
-951 LKQKN
+951 LKQKS
-956 YLKWII
+956 YLKWIM
-962 TALIKHKDGE
+962 TALIKHKDG
-972 DLRKGK
+972 DILRQGK
-978 NEFIKLSN
+978 NEFVEISD
-986 DLSTWKIHF
+986 DLSSWKINF
-995 HRKSEFIVDN
+995 HKKSDFGTENV
-1005 IEDSVDKEKNT
+1005 EDSIEKKNIS

-1022 NNFAID
+1022 SNFEVD
-1028 KEIQRRLDFRYKYKE
+1028 EEIRKRLEFRYKYRD
-1043 VCVVPSNISVSDIKR
+1043 VCSVPSNISVSDIKK
-1058 AEEEVFTSDV
+1058 AEEEIFEPQAENLFS
-1068 ESFFKEEKLR
+1068 EEKNR
-1078 KKPKFI
+1078 KKPRFI
-1084 TEEKGLSKAEKG
+1084 MEEKGLSKAEKG

-1108 NRVNSIDE
+1108 NKVNLLNE
-1116 IKIQVKSMV
+1116 IKEQIKNMF
-1125 NNELITEEEEKTIN
+1125 EKGLITKDEEESIN
-1139 PFKIQKFFKSDL
+1139 IFKIQKFFKSNL
-1151 GLRMLKA
+1151 GQRLLKA
-1158 YKENGEVYRE
+1158 YKENKQVFRE
-1168 LPFITEIPIKR
+1168 LPFITEIPVKR
-1179 VEKEITSKLFDN
+1179 IEKDLIDKIFNN

-1200 DCFFEEEDGVVLLD
+1200 DCFFEEDDGIVLLD

-1220 EVGKESELLDRYKV
+1220 ENGKEKEILDKYRV
-1234 QIELYTETLEKIIG
+1234 QIDLYTETLERVIG
-1248 KKIKEKYLY
+1248 KKVKERYLY
-1257 LFGIDKQVK
+1257 LFGIDKEVK
-1266 YKN
+1266 YMD

>member
-1 MMATKWTNEQLLAI
+1 METKWTDEQLLAI

-40 IRMITD
+40 IKIITD
-46 EKNPVDIDKLL
+46 DNNPVDIDKLL

-77 SKKLEEMPDSKVL
+77 SKKLEEMPDSKML

-107 FCLDVIKNNFHIIDL
+107 FCLDIIKNNFHLIDL

-142 IELFDDKYNEGDK
+142 IELFEDKYDK
-155 GFLNL
+155 EDEDFLNL
-160 VEAYCTNRDD
+160 IEAYCTNRDD
-170 EKLKSIVLKL
+170 ERLKEIVLKL

-195 EKAQEFNIDSL
+195 EKAQEFNINSL
-206 EDLEKASW
+206 DELEKASW
-214 CKILKESLYLDLNS
+214 YKVLKESLYLDLNN
-228 AKNNLK
+228 AKNGLD

-243 SDLDPYLLTLNPELN
+243 SDLAPYLLNLKPELN
-258 NIINAINSLNL
+258 GIENAINSLNL
-269 DLNKIYNA
+269 NLEQIYKA
-277 IKNIEFGRIKSIK
+277 IKDIEFAYRIKTVK
-290 KGIGDELDK
+290 KGLGDELDK
-299 EKVKSLRDDTKK
+299 KKVKSLRDDVKK
-311 KINKIKEEVF
+311 KINQIKGGVF
-321 SVPLNE
+321 SVSLDETLN
-327 ALDGIKNMYPIIK
+327 GIKNMYPIIK
-340 SLTELVIEFSNRYST
+340 SLTELVIEFSDRYV
-355 KKREKT
+355 KKKMERV

-371 CLRILTY
+371 CLKILTCN
-378 SDENGEIK
+378 DENGEVY

-413 ETIINMV
+413 ETIISMV
-420 SRKNLDNPNVFMVGD
+420 SRKDLDNPNVFMVGD

-449 LFLEKYNSYPVEDGE
+449 LFLEKYNSYSEEDNK
-464 KNKKIMLYKNFRSRE
+464 KNRKIMLYKNFRSRE

-484 VNFVFK
+484 VNFIFK

-504 EEALNLGANY
+504 KEALNLGASY
-514 EEVNKDNVHLQ
+514 DEINKDNVYFQ
-525 NQEDID
+525 DNEFID
-531 LDKIR
+531 LDKIE
-536 VSGDI
+536 VSGAL
-541 ELHILDKSG
+541 ELHILDKSS
-550 DFEDEK
+550 DFEYEK
-556 NENKDNGYND
+556 NEIND
-566 ENSTLKD
+566 ED
-573 DEEDLTAVA
+573 DKENDNEEDLSAVA
-582 IEARIIERRIKEL
+582 IEARIIAKRIKEL
-595 INPSDGKV
+595 INPSDGKC
-603 FMIFDKNLNK
+603 FMVFDKNLNR
-613 YRKIRYKDIVIL
+613 YRKITYKDIVIL
-625 LRTTKN
+625 LRSTKN

-650 TSAGYFQT
+650 INTGYFQT

-671 DNPMQDIYAIAS
+671 DNPMQDIYTIAS

-689 SFTSEELADIRLLNS
+689 AFTSEELADIRILNR

-712 KNIADGTYDENVD
+712 KDIAEDVYDERINKSLKD
-725 KDLKEK
+725 K
-731 CSYFIGKI
+731 CVYFIEKI
-739 NAWREISLYMPIDEF
+739 GSWREKSLYMPIDEF
-754 IWYLYSDTS
+754 LWYLYSDTS

-768 GAMVNGVQRQANLR
+768 GAMVNGIQRQANLR

-807 KLKKSSGDLGT
+807 KLRKSSGDLGT

-851 KQFNLMDANDSLLF
+851 KQFNLRDINDSLLF

-874 CIDIEKRIRYK
+874 CIDIKKRIRY
-885 TIQKYAIKKKFE
+885 TTLQKYAIKKKFE

-922 GGSSNLQKD
+922 GSSYNLQKD
-931 IEACYRAVVKSS
+931 IDACYKAGVKGFN
-943 DKVIPNEL
+943 KVIPSEL
-951 LKQKN
+951 LKQKS
-956 YLKWII
+956 YLKWIM
-962 TALIKHKDGE
+962 TALIKHKDG
-972 DLRKGK
+972 DILRQGK
-978 NEFIKLSN
+978 NEFVEISD
-986 DLSTWKIHF
+986 DLSSWKINF
-995 HRKSEFIVDN
+995 HKKSDFGVENV
-1005 IEDSVDKEKNT
+1005 EDSIEKKNIS

-1022 NNFAID
+1022 SNFEVD
-1028 KEIQRRLDFRYKYKE
+1028 EEIRKRLEFRYKYRD
-1043 VCVVPSNISVSDIKR
+1043 VCSVPSNISVSDIKK
-1058 AEEEVFTSDV
+1058 AEEEIFEPQAENLFS
-1068 ESFFKEEKLR
+1068 EEKNR

-1084 TEEKGLSKAEKG
+1084 MEEKGLSKAEKG

-1108 NRVNSIDE
+1108 NKVNLLNE
-1116 IKIQVKSMV
+1116 IKEQIKNMF
-1125 NNELITEEEEKTIN
+1125 EKGLITKDEEESIN
-1139 PFKIQKFFKSDL
+1139 IFKIQKFFKSNL
-1151 GLRMLKA
+1151 GQRLLKA
-1158 YKENGEVYRE
+1158 YKENKQVFRE
-1168 LPFITEIPIKR
+1168 LPFITEIPVKR
-1179 VEKEITSKLFDN
+1179 IEKDLIDKIFNN

-1200 DCFFEEEDGVVLLD
+1200 DCFFEEDDGIVLLD

-1220 EVGKESELLDRYKV
+1220 ENGKEKEILDKYRV
-1234 QIELYTETLEKIIG
+1234 QIDLYTETLERVIG
-1248 KKIKEKYLY
+1248 KKVKERYLY
-1257 LFGIDKQVK
+1257 LFGIDKEVK
-1266 YKN
+1266 YMD

>member
-1 MMATKWTNEQLLAI
+1 METKWTDEQLLAI

-40 IRMITD
+40 IKIITD
-46 EKNPVDIDKLL
+46 DNNPVDIDKLL

-77 SKKLEEMPDSKVL
+77 SKKLEEMPDSKML

-107 FCLDVIKNNFHIIDL
+107 FCLDIIKNNFHLIDL

-142 IELFDDKYNEGDK
+142 IELFEDKYDK
-155 GFLNL
+155 EDEDFLNL
-160 VEAYCTNRDD
+160 IEAYCTNRDD
-170 EKLKSIVLKL
+170 ERLKEIVLKL

-195 EKAQEFNIDSL
+195 EKAQEFNINSL
-206 EDLEKASW
+206 DELEKASW
-214 CKILKESLYLDLNS
+214 YKVLKESLYLDLNN
-228 AKNNLK
+228 AKNGLD

-243 SDLDPYLLTLNPELN
+243 SDLAPYLLTLKPELN
-258 NIINAINSLNL
+258 GIENAINSLNL
-269 DLNKIYNA
+269 DLEQIYKA
-277 IKNIEFGRIKSIK
+277 VKDIEFAYRIKTVK
-290 KGIGDELDK
+290 KGLGDELDK
-299 EKVKSLRDDTKK
+299 KKVKSLRDDVKK
-311 KINKIKEEVF
+311 KINQIKGGVF
-321 SVPLNE
+321 SISLDETLN
-327 ALDGIKNMYPIIK
+327 GIKNMYPIIK
-340 SLTELVIEFSNRYST
+340 SLTELVIEFSDRYV
-355 KKREKT
+355 KKKMERV

-371 CLRILTY
+371 CLKILTCN
-378 SDENGEIK
+378 DENGEVY

-413 ETIINMV
+413 ETIISMV
-420 SRKNLDNPNVFMVGD
+420 SRKDLDNPNVFMVGD

-449 LFLEKYNSYPVEDGE
+449 LFLEKYNSYSEEDNK
-464 KNKKIMLYKNFRSRE
+464 KNRKIMLYKNFRSRE

-484 VNFVFK
+484 VNFIFK

-504 EEALNLGANY
+504 KEALNLGASY
-514 EEVNKDNVHLQ
+514 DEINKDNVYFQ
-525 NQEDID
+525 DNEFID
-531 LDKIR
+531 LDKIE
-536 VSGDI
+536 VSGAL
-541 ELHILDKSG
+541 ELHILDKSS

-556 NENKDNGYND
+556 NEIND
-566 ENSTLKD
+566 ED
-573 DEEDLTAVA
+573 DKENDNEEDLSAVA
-582 IEARIIERRIKEL
+582 IEARIIAKRIKEL
-595 INPSDGKV
+595 INPSDGKC
-603 FMIFDKNLNK
+603 FMVFDKNLNR
-613 YRKIRYKDIVIL
+613 YRKITYKDIVIL
-625 LRTTKN
+625 LRSTKN

-650 TSAGYFQT
+650 INTGYFQT

-671 DNPMQDIYAIAS
+671 NNPMQDIYTIAS

-689 SFTSEELADIRLLNS
+689 AFTSEELADIRILNR

-712 KNIADGTYDENVD
+712 KDIAEDVYDERINKSLKD
-725 KDLKEK
+725 K
-731 CSYFIGKI
+731 CVYFIEKI
-739 NAWREISLYMPIDEF
+739 GSWREKSLYMPIDEF
-754 IWYLYSDTS
+754 LWYLYSDTS

-768 GAMVNGVQRQANLR
+768 GAMVNGIQRQANLR

-807 KLKKSSGDLGT
+807 KLRKSSGDLGT

-851 KQFNLMDANDSLLF
+851 KQFNLRDINDSLLF

-874 CIDIEKRIRYK
+874 CIDIKKRIRY
-885 TIQKYAIKKKFE
+885 TTLQKYAIKKKFE

-922 GGSSNLQKD
+922 GSSYNLQKD
-931 IEACYRAVVKSS
+931 IDACYKAGVKGFN
-943 DKVIPNEL
+943 KVIPSEL
-951 LKQKN
+951 LKQKS
-956 YLKWII
+956 YLKWIM
-962 TALIKHKDGE
+962 TALIKHKDG
-972 DLRKGK
+972 DILRQGK
-978 NEFIKLSN
+978 NEFVEISD
-986 DLSTWKIHF
+986 DLSSWKINF
-995 HRKSEFIVDN
+995 HKKSDFGVENV
-1005 IEDSVDKEKNT
+1005 EDSIEKKNIS

-1022 NNFAID
+1022 SNFEVD
-1028 KEIQRRLDFRYKYKE
+1028 EEIRKRLEFRYKYRD
-1043 VCVVPSNISVSDIKR
+1043 VCSVPSNISVSDIKK
-1058 AEEEVFTSDV
+1058 AEEEIFEPQAENLFS
-1068 ESFFKEEKLR
+1068 EEKNR

-1084 TEEKGLSKAEKG
+1084 MEEKGLSKAEKG

-1108 NRVNSIDE
+1108 NKVNLLNE
-1116 IKIQVKSMV
+1116 IKEQIKDMF
-1125 NNELITEEEEKTIN
+1125 EKGLITKDEEESIN
-1139 PFKIQKFFKSDL
+1139 IFKIQKFFKSNL
-1151 GLRMLKA
+1151 GQRLLKA
-1158 YKENGEVYRE
+1158 YKENKQVFRE
-1168 LPFITEIPIKR
+1168 LPFITEIPVKR
-1179 VEKEITSKLFDN
+1179 IEKDLIDKIFNN

-1200 DCFFEEEDGVVLLD
+1200 DCFFEEDDGIVLLD

-1220 EVGKESELLDRYKV
+1220 ENGKEKEILDKYRV
-1234 QIELYTETLEKIIG
+1234 QIDLYTETLERVIG
-1248 KKIKEKYLY
+1248 KKVKERYLY
-1257 LFGIDKQVK
+1257 LFGIDKEVK
-1266 YKN
+1266 YMD

>member
-1 MMATKWTNEQLLAI
+1 METKWTDEQLLAI

-40 IRMITD
+40 IKIITD
-46 EKNPVDIDKLL
+46 DNNPVDIDKLL

-77 SKKLEEMPDSKVL
+77 SKKLEEMPDSKML

-107 FCLDVIKNNFHIIDL
+107 FCLDIIKNNFHLIDL

-142 IELFDDKYNEGDK
+142 IELFEDKYDK
-155 GFLNL
+155 EDEDFLNL
-160 VEAYCTNRDD
+160 IEAYCTNRDD
-170 EKLKSIVLKL
+170 ERLKEIVLKL

-195 EKAQEFNIDSL
+195 EKAQEFNINSL
-206 EDLEKASW
+206 DELEKASW
-214 CKILKESLYLDLNS
+214 YKVLKESLYLDLNN
-228 AKNNLK
+228 AKNGLD

-243 SDLDPYLLTLNPELN
+243 SDLAPYLLTLKPELN
-258 NIINAINSLNL
+258 GIENAINSLNL
-269 DLNKIYNA
+269 DLEQIYKA
-277 IKNIEFGRIKSIK
+277 VKDIEFAYRIKTVK

-299 EKVKSLRDDTKK
+299 KKVKSLRDDVKK
-311 KINKIKEEVF
+311 KINQIKGGVF
-321 SVPLNE
+321 SISLDETLN
-327 ALDGIKNMYPIIK
+327 GIKNMYPIIK
-340 SLTELVIEFSNRYST
+340 SLTELVIEFSDRYV
-355 KKREKT
+355 KKKMERV

-371 CLRILTY
+371 CLKILTCN
-378 SDENGEIK
+378 DENGEVY

-413 ETIINMV
+413 ETIISMV
-420 SRKNLDNPNVFMVGD
+420 SRKDLDNPNVFMVGD

-449 LFLEKYNSYPVEDGE
+449 LFLEKYNSYSEEDNK
-464 KNKKIMLYKNFRSRE
+464 KNRKIMLYKNFRSRE

-484 VNFVFK
+484 VNFIFK

-504 EEALNLGANY
+504 KEALNLGASY
-514 EEVNKDNVHLQ
+514 DEINKDNVYFQ
-525 NQEDID
+525 DNEFID
-531 LDKIR
+531 LDKIE
-536 VSGDI
+536 VSGAL
-541 ELHILDKSG
+541 ELHILDKSS

-556 NENKDNGYND
+556 NEIND
-566 ENSTLKD
+566 ED
-573 DEEDLTAVA
+573 DKENDNEEDLSAVA
-582 IEARIIERRIKEL
+582 IEARIIAKRIKEL
-595 INPSDGKV
+595 INPSDGKC
-603 FMIFDKNLNK
+603 FMVFDKNLNR
-613 YRKIRYKDIVIL
+613 YRKITYKDIVIL
-625 LRTTKN
+625 LRSTKN

-650 TSAGYFQT
+650 INTGYFQT

-671 DNPMQDIYAIAS
+671 DNPMQDIYTIAS

-689 SFTSEELADIRLLNS
+689 AFTSEELADIRILNR

-712 KNIADGTYDENVD
+712 KDIAEDVYDERINKSLKD
-725 KDLKEK
+725 K
-731 CSYFIGKI
+731 CVYFIEKI
-739 NAWREISLYMPIDEF
+739 GSWREKSLYMPIDEF
-754 IWYLYSDTS
+754 LWYLYSDTS

-768 GAMVNGVQRQANLR
+768 GAMVNGIQRQANLR

-807 KLKKSSGDLGT
+807 KLRKSSGDLGT

-851 KQFNLMDANDSLLF
+851 KQFNLRDINDSLLF

-874 CIDIEKRIRYK
+874 CIDIKKRIRY
-885 TIQKYAIKKKFE
+885 TTLQKYAIKKKFE

-922 GGSSNLQKD
+922 GSSYNLQKD
-931 IEACYRAVVKSS
+931 IDACYKAGVKGFN
-943 DKVIPNEL
+943 KVIPSEL
-951 LKQKN
+951 LKQKS
-956 YLKWII
+956 YLKWIM
-962 TALIKHKDGE
+962 TALIKHKDG
-972 DLRKGK
+972 DILRQGK
-978 NEFIKLSN
+978 NEFVEISD
-986 DLSTWKIHF
+986 DLSSWKINF
-995 HRKSEFIVDN
+995 HKKSDFGTENV
-1005 IEDSVDKEKNT
+1005 EDSIEKKNIS

-1022 NNFAID
+1022 SNFEVD
-1028 KEIQRRLDFRYKYKE
+1028 EEIRKRLEFRYKYRD
-1043 VCVVPSNISVSDIKR
+1043 VCSVPSNISVSDIKK
-1058 AEEEVFTSDV
+1058 AEEEIFEPQAENLFS
-1068 ESFFKEEKLR
+1068 EEKNR

-1084 TEEKGLSKAEKG
+1084 MEEKGLSKAEKG

-1108 NRVNSIDE
+1108 NKVNLLNE
-1116 IKIQVKSMV
+1116 IKEQIKNMF
-1125 NNELITEEEEKTIN
+1125 EKGLITKDEEESIN
-1139 PFKIQKFFKSDL
+1139 IFKIQKFFKSNL
-1151 GLRMLKA
+1151 GQRLLKA
-1158 YKENGEVYRE
+1158 YKENKQVFRE
-1168 LPFITEIPIKR
+1168 LPFITEIPVKR
-1179 VEKEITSKLFDN
+1179 IEKDLIDKIFNN

-1200 DCFFEEEDGVVLLD
+1200 DCFFEEDDGIVLLD

-1220 EVGKESELLDRYKV
+1220 ENGKEKEILDKYRM
-1234 QIELYTETLEKIIG
+1234 QIDLYTETLERVIG
-1248 KKIKEKYLY
+1248 KRLRRDIYIFLE
-1257 LFGIDKQVK
+1257 
-1266 YKN
+1266 

>member
-1 MMATKWTNEQLLAI
+1 METKWTDEQLLAI

-40 IRMITD
+40 IKIITD
-46 EKNPVDIDKLL
+46 DNNPVDIDKLL

-77 SKKLEEMPDSKVL
+77 SKKLEEMPDSKML

-107 FCLDVIKNNFHIIDL
+107 FCLDIIKNNFHLIDL

-142 IELFDDKYNEGDK
+142 IELFEDKYDK
-155 GFLNL
+155 EDEGFLNL
-160 VEAYCTNRDD
+160 IEAYCANRDD
-170 EKLKSIVLKL
+170 ERLKEIVLKL

-195 EKAQEFNIDSL
+195 EKAQEFNINSL
-206 EDLEKASW
+206 DELEKASW
-214 CKILKESLYLDLNS
+214 YKVLKESLYLDLNN
-228 AKNNLK
+228 AKNGLD

-243 SDLDPYLLTLNPELN
+243 SDLAPYLLNLKPELN
-258 NIINAINSLNL
+258 GIENAINSLNL
-269 DLNKIYNA
+269 NLEQIYKA
-277 IKNIEFGRIKSIK
+277 IKDIEFAYRIKTVK
-290 KGIGDELDK
+290 KGLGDELDK
-299 EKVKSLRDDTKK
+299 KKVKSLRDDVKK
-311 KINKIKEEVF
+311 KINQIKGGVF
-321 SVPLNE
+321 SVSLDETLN
-327 ALDGIKNMYPIIK
+327 GIKNMYPIIK
-340 SLTELVIEFSNRYST
+340 SLTELVIEFSDRYV
-355 KKREKT
+355 KKKMERV

-371 CLRILTY
+371 CLKILTCN
-378 SDENGEIK
+378 DENGEVY

-413 ETIINMV
+413 ETIISMV
-420 SRKNLDNPNVFMVGD
+420 SRKDLDNPNVFMVGD

-449 LFLEKYNSYPVEDGE
+449 LFLEKYNSYSEEDNK
-464 KNKKIMLYKNFRSRE
+464 KNRKIMLYKNFRSRE

-484 VNFVFK
+484 VNFIFK

-504 EEALNLGANY
+504 KEALNLGASY
-514 EEVNKDNVHLQ
+514 DEINKDNVYFQ
-525 NQEDID
+525 DNEFID
-531 LDKIR
+531 LDKIE
-536 VSGDI
+536 VSGAL
-541 ELHILDKSG
+541 ELHILDKSS

-556 NENKDNGYND
+556 NEIND
-566 ENSTLKD
+566 ED
-573 DEEDLTAVA
+573 DKENDNEEDLSAVA
-582 IEARIIERRIKEL
+582 IEARIIAKRIKEL
-595 INPSDGKV
+595 INPSDGKC
-603 FMIFDKNLNK
+603 FMVFDKNLNR
-613 YRKIRYKDIVIL
+613 YRKITYKDIVIL
-625 LRTTKN
+625 LRSTKN

-650 TSAGYFQT
+650 INTGYFQT

-671 DNPMQDIYAIAS
+671 DNPMQDIYTIAS

-689 SFTSEELADIRLLNS
+689 AFTSEELADIRILNR

-712 KNIADGTYDENVD
+712 KDIAEDVYDERINKSLKD
-725 KDLKEK
+725 K
-731 CSYFIGKI
+731 CVYFIEKI
-739 NAWREISLYMPIDEF
+739 GSWREKSLYMPIDEF
-754 IWYLYSDTS
+754 LWYLYSDTS

-768 GAMVNGVQRQANLR
+768 GAMVNGIQRQANLR

-807 KLKKSSGDLGT
+807 KLRKSSGDLGT

-851 KQFNLMDANDSLLF
+851 KQFNLRDINDSLLF

-874 CIDIEKRIRYK
+874 CIDIKKRIRY
-885 TIQKYAIKKKFE
+885 TTLQKYAIKKKFE

-922 GGSSNLQKD
+922 GSSYNLQKD
-931 IEACYRAVVKSS
+931 IDACYKAGVKGFN
-943 DKVIPNEL
+943 KVIPSEL
-951 LKQKN
+951 LKQKS
-956 YLKWII
+956 YLKWIM
-962 TALIKHKDGE
+962 TALIKHKDG
-972 DLRKGK
+972 DILRQGK
-978 NEFIKLSN
+978 NEFVEISD
-986 DLSTWKIHF
+986 DLSSWKINF
-995 HRKSEFIVDN
+995 HKKSDFGTENV
-1005 IEDSVDKEKNT
+1005 EDSIEKKNIS

-1022 NNFAID
+1022 SNFEVD
-1028 KEIQRRLDFRYKYKE
+1028 EEIRKRLEFRYKYRD
-1043 VCVVPSNISVSDIKR
+1043 VCSVPSNISVSDIKK
-1058 AEEEVFTSDV
+1058 AEEEIFEPQAENLFS
-1068 ESFFKEEKLR
+1068 EEKNR

-1084 TEEKGLSKAEKG
+1084 MEEKGLSKAEKG

-1108 NRVNSIDE
+1108 NKVNLLNE
-1116 IKIQVKSMV
+1116 IKEQIKNMF
-1125 NNELITEEEEKTIN
+1125 EKGLITKDEEESIN
-1139 PFKIQKFFKSDL
+1139 IFKIQKFFKSNL
-1151 GLRMLKA
+1151 GQRLLKA
-1158 YKENGEVYRE
+1158 YKENKQVFRE
-1168 LPFITEIPIKR
+1168 LPFITEIPVKR
-1179 VEKEITSKLFDN
+1179 IEKDLIDKIFNN

-1200 DCFFEEEDGVVLLD
+1200 DCFFEEDDGIVLLD

-1220 EVGKESELLDRYKV
+1220 ENGKEKEILDKYRV
-1234 QIELYTETLEKIIG
+1234 QIDLYTETLERVIG
-1248 KKIKEKYLY
+1248 KKVKERYLY
-1257 LFGIDKQVK
+1257 LFGIDKEVK
-1266 YKN
+1266 YMD